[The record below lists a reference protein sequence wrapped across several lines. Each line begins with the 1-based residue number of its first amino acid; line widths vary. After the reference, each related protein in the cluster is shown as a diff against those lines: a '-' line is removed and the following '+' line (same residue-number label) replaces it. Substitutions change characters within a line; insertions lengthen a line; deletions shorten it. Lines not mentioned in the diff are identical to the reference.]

1 MAGQGASNPVNIF
14 EYARNWSQKVPW
26 GQPQNWANRLR
37 RPRAPVEFHK
47 NSEQDELI
55 LTDILAMCLA
65 PENHAKFNFRV
76 RWFAEIARYALGY
89 VTQEEEDEYE
99 RSRQFVATRV
109 AWRQNDYGKIAT
121 GLNYMLRHDRSLDR
135 LMDNRA
141 MIELMPLI
149 TEGTARMP
157 SPFRIYPN
165 AFFAIVHSDEKQRF
179 HLVIRLDKNV
189 WHNTGHQYDMPFS
202 MRLGVNQGHTG
213 LSYNISPEKLNH
225 RLTSVAARCLG
236 HVVHV
241 TRKENWASVERYG
254 LMRDH
259 QSWNRRS
266 RGEGRDYVHF
276 MYSNPQTSPYIPLG
290 PGTVVP
296 RNYEQPLYVKLNV
309 IRWLQAGRPLYFSNN
324 GVVLA
329 HYDVEPTYLDISA
342 SEPRPQD
349 APEPAKELRSP
360 LPAEKMVE
368 KVKREKEQQDNL
380 RSLFNRLLKDKK
392 YALEVIRRIDD
403 NEPGMEQIKRH
414 MSLWLDELTI
424 SAIARFFSSD
434 NDPTREYNRSRLRSR
449 QVMPEGHYQMPPG
462 WSLIPPKEI
471 DDRDPWSIL
480 GYNAPTLVINGDGA
494 TTRSLF
500 MVHPLVLSKDQAN
513 LVKADEEVIR
523 FDRIWKDITSRGS
536 TARTSG
542 GPQGDEEDDS
552 AHAAEREMTWFIQN
566 VNNLVLN
573 PWMVYDIGMVSLH
586 DRTGTRVLQSTGEDV
601 ILVRDWDRLTRHQRE
616 YFCRRYKLLR
626 PSVYGTEEDPKT
638 YAPSFEP
645 GISQWMELAQ
655 TGYQQFFFIRAWE
668 NGRRWAEILTDH
680 GIQSIELSSFL
691 DMCRDP
697 KLLGWNFGIPEP
709 QWDNFGNTVE
719 EAFNNPLFA
728 KLHYRFKQEEEI
740 GRVMHLVSERVC
752 DFFIKVLPKWVLD
765 HSILWEEFMILDP
778 DTNLPAYKTSEAA
791 LQAEVNP
798 EKYHTHFAMN
808 FKKFRFSARVVW
820 YLIDRDRNHLESF
833 LHNSN
838 SRFVQHACYQL
849 REYVQARVAVS
860 DPLYEMIKKEEFER
874 QYNSKFLEAISCSR
888 VVVEPV
894 SSGTYEPS
902 SKLNLKV
909 LQNILKGVYK
919 IQKNEELAR
928 EREEEEEQAA
938 QNISNL
944 LADDM
949 ELDFDDDDV
958 PVWRSIVN
966 KYREGDQV
974 LQREAVKITHL
985 FKDKKNNEKATEVF
999 SSERTDFHETSEPLP
1014 RTMGENL
1021 VEDLLTKNV
1030 AERAFEAGEEVPPYT
1045 RVSTIAGG
1053 IYTGSMMLTK
1063 DEDME
1068 EEAPEEDPAVE
1079 PEKDEEMFDENA
1091 GTFPSEGPKME
1102 VDQEEAKEES
1112 TPHFLSREIGEDSAA
1127 SYLPSGEKD
1136 ANLED
1141 TSGQR
1146 KSKKSRLNKIPDP
1159 HFHEEVQ
1166 DDATLEEKKKAVKKI
1181 REVREDD
1188 GEKKLEAEIQESFPS
1203 EVVVDK
1209 DPVDANNTYELH
1221 TSPLR
1226 LLGELTGDPGIG
1238 FYQLCFRETH
1248 ARLLNHVCFRKG
1260 EISHPHYQ
1268 SRINEDDFVQSIRS
1282 VCPVPPPDCYEH
1294 DSEHDLKRFF
1304 INDDRISYLDGKY
1317 KVDPK
1322 SFERA
1327 EHARE
1332 ELEDTKKEL
1341 KKELE
1346 SYGPNGPSW
1355 DFVTFYEELC
1365 RRFLKGRIE
1374 EQYGTNL
1381 LASSESLTFLS
1392 WNYGNMVRG
1401 QKYTTPRFLQGLD
1414 SAMRPRK
1421 QSAMSLQYEQFEN
1434 NLFFNMLFF
1443 LRARVV
1449 ILQEAHLLVP
1459 AKEFI
1464 EQKNWTVCFNDWE
1477 NLAVMARLAPGGYVK
1492 IIAGHDQDL
1501 GHCEQRDV
1509 TWAIYEICFGKTR
1522 PRQEFKDADFEF
1534 DDYGPEDQRVPL
1546 TRANMHTIRVCN
1558 YHVDT
1563 HRAVDAHLLTGEQTA
1578 LMLYECFVYE
1588 VDIISG
1594 DANSLAYRM
1603 SGYKR
1608 QPMANYYYSTMQHW
1622 IRRFSE
1628 ARVKADPGIK
1638 APIPRTFYSSTSLVL
1653 KQCEDYFD
1661 KLWEDYSTV
1670 EKEEYQGSQLGDTC
1684 LSTIVEWGH
1693 SMSEEEYE
1701 NSTVSTK
1708 EFICNFSENFAMI
1721 DTEVMCSRPTD
1732 EDSHG
1737 PMFISLRPASSS
1749 SGDRRQYRMGA
1760 TLHEAKLRRK
1770 ERQKENKRKGRPP
1783 TSDQAAS
1790 STAAA

>member
-1 MAGQGASNPVNIF
+1 MAGQGASSRPPLNLF
-14 EYARNWSQKVPW
+14 EYAQNWSCKVPW
-26 GQPQNWANRLR
+26 GKSENWANRLR
-37 RPRAPVEFHK
+37 RPRTLVEFQR
-47 NSEQDELI
+47 NSEHDDLI
-55 LTDILAMCLA
+55 LADILAMCLT
-65 PENHAKFNFRV
+65 PGNRDSFDFRV
-76 RWFAEIARYALGY
+76 RWFSDIARCALGY
-89 VTQEEEDEYE
+89 VTQEEEDDYE
-99 RSRQFVATRV
+99 KRRQFVATRV
-109 AWRQNDYGKIAT
+109 QWKHNEFGQISA

-135 LMDNRA
+135 LMDSRA

-149 TEGTARMP
+149 IEGTARMP
-157 SPFRIYPN
+157 SPFGIHPFS
-165 AFFAIVHSDEKQRF
+165 FFAILHSDEKQRF

-189 WHNTGHQYDMPFS
+189 WHNAGNQYDMPFS

-213 LSYNISPEKLNH
+213 LMQNISPEKLNH
-225 RLTSVAARCLG
+225 RLTSVEARCLG
-236 HVVHV
+236 HVFHV
-241 TRKENWASVERYG
+241 TKRENWASIERYG
-254 LMRDH
+254 LMRDP
-259 QSWNRRS
+259 QSWNRRN

-296 RNYEQPLYVKLNV
+296 RDYGQPLYVKLDV

-329 HYDVEPTYLDISA
+329 HCDVEPTYLDICVD
-342 SEPRPQD
+342 EPRPED
-349 APEPAKELRSP
+349 APEPAKELINS
-360 LPAEKMVE
+360 LPAEKIME
-368 KVKREKEQQDNL
+368 KINREKEQQDRL
-380 RSLFNRLLKDKK
+380 RSLFTRLSQDPAFAHETL
-392 YALEVIRRIDD
+392 RRI
-403 NEPGMEQIKRH
+403 NAFEPGVEQARRH
-414 MSLWLDELTI
+414 MLLWLDELTYD
-424 SAIARFFSSD
+424 AIVRFFSSD
-434 NDPTREYNRSRLRSR
+434 NDPRREYNRSRLRSR

-480 GYNAPTLVINGDGA
+480 GYSTPRLIVDGDGV
-494 TTRSLF
+494 TSRSLF
-500 MVHPLVLSKDQAN
+500 TVHPLVLSKDQQN

-523 FDRIWKDITSRGS
+523 FDHLWRDITSRRP
-536 TARTSG
+536 TARTSEE
-542 GPQGDEEDDS
+542 PQQDEEDDS
-552 AHAAEREMTWFIQN
+552 AHVAEREMTWFIQN

-573 PWMVYDIGMVSLH
+573 PWMIYDIGMVSLH
-586 DRTGTRVLQSTGEDV
+586 DRVGTRVLQSTGEDV

-680 GIQSIELSSFL
+680 GLGSLELSSFL

-740 GRVMHLVSERVC
+740 GRVMHLLSELVC
-752 DFFIKVLPKWVLD
+752 DFFIKVLPKWVLK

-778 DTNLPAYKTSEAA
+778 HTNLPVYKTSEAA
-791 LQAEVNP
+791 LYAETNP

-808 FKKFRFSARVVW
+808 FKKFRFSARIVW

-849 REYVQARVAVS
+849 RDYVQARVAVS

-888 VVVEPV
+888 VVVEPA

-909 LQNILKGVYK
+909 LQDILKGIFK
-919 IQKNEELAR
+919 IQKDEELAK
-928 EREEEEEQAA
+928 ERDEEEEQAA
-938 QNISNL
+938 QNISYL

-966 KYREGDQV
+966 KYRGGDQV
-974 LQREAVKITHL
+974 LQGEAVKITHL
-985 FKDKKNNEKATEVF
+985 FRDQKDNEKATETF
-999 SSERTDFHETSEPLP
+999 SSERTDFYETSGPLP
-1014 RTMGENL
+1014 RTEGENL
-1021 VEDLLTKNV
+1021 VEDLLTKDV
-1030 AERAFEAGEEVPPYT
+1030 AEQ
-1045 RVSTIAGG
+1045 
-1053 IYTGSMMLTK
+1053 
-1063 DEDME
+1063 
-1068 EEAPEEDPAVE
+1068 
-1079 PEKDEEMFDENA
+1079 
-1091 GTFPSEGPKME
+1091 FPSEEPKME

-1112 TPHFLSREIGEDSAA
+1112 TPHFLSREKGEDSTA
-1127 SYLPSGEKD
+1127 SHLPSGEMD
-1136 ANLED
+1136 VNLDD
-1141 TSGQR
+1141 TSGHR

-1159 HFHEEVQ
+1159 QVHEEVQ
-1166 DDATLEEKKKAVKKI
+1166 DDATMEEKKEAVEKI
-1181 REVREDD
+1181 KEVREDD
-1188 GEKKLEAEIQESFPS
+1188 EEKKLEAEIQESFPS
-1203 EVVVDK
+1203 EVVVEK
-1209 DPVDANNTYELH
+1209 DTTKADNTYELH
-1221 TSPLR
+1221 TSPLK

-1238 FYQLCFRETH
+1238 FYQLRFRETH

-1268 SRINEDDFVQSIRS
+1268 ARIDENDFARSIRN
-1282 VCPVPPPDCYEH
+1282 VCPVPPPVCYEH
-1294 DSEHDLKRFF
+1294 ERRHDLKRFF
-1304 INDDRISYLDGKY
+1304 INDDRIIYLDGRY
-1317 KVDPK
+1317 QVDPK
-1322 SFERA
+1322 ALERA
-1327 EHARE
+1327 GHARG

-1341 KKELE
+1341 KNELE
-1346 SYGPNGPSW
+1346 SYGPKGPSW

-1374 EQYGTNL
+1374 EPYGTNL

-1414 SAMRPRK
+1414 GAMKPRK

-1443 LRARVV
+1443 LRAHVV

-1477 NLAVMARLAPGGYVK
+1477 NLAVMARLSPGGYVK
-1492 IIAGHDQDL
+1492 IIAGHDQEL

-1509 TWAIYEICFGKTR
+1509 TWAIYEICFGETR
-1522 PRQEFKDADFEF
+1522 PRQDFKDADFEF
-1534 DDYGPEDQRVPL
+1534 DDYGPEDKRVPL

-1563 HRAVDAHLLTGEQTA
+1563 HRAVDAHLLTGDQTA

-1628 ARVKADPGIK
+1628 ARVQADPGIK
-1638 APIPRTFYSSTSLVL
+1638 APIPRTFYSSTSQVL
-1653 KQCEDYFD
+1653 KKCEDYFD
-1661 KLWEDYSTV
+1661 KLWEEYSTV
-1670 EKEEYQGSQLGDTC
+1670 EKEEYQGSRLGDTC

-1708 EFICNFSENFAMI
+1708 EFICNFSENFAII

-1737 PMFISLRPASSS
+1737 PMFISLRPASLS
-1749 SGDRRQYRMGA
+1749 SGDRRQYRTAA
-1760 TLHEAKLRRK
+1760 TLQEANVRRK
-1770 ERQKENKRKGRPP
+1770 ERQKQNRKKGRPP
-1783 TSDQAAS
+1783 TSDQATS
-1790 STAAA
+1790 SFAAA

>member
-1 MAGQGASNPVNIF
+1 MVNIF

-26 GQPQNWANRLR
+26 GQPQNWATRLR
-37 RPRAPVEFHK
+37 RPRAPVEFQR

-65 PENHAKFNFRV
+65 PENHDKFNFRV

-135 LMDNRA
+135 LMDSRA

-165 AFFAIVHSDEKQRF
+165 SFFAILHSDEKQRF

-189 WHNTGHQYDMPFS
+189 WHNTGNQYDMPFS

-213 LSYNISPEKLNH
+213 LMQNISPEKLNH
-225 RLTSVAARCLG
+225 RLTSVEARCLG
-236 HVVHV
+236 HVFHV
-241 TRKENWASVERYG
+241 TRRENWASIERYG
-254 LMRDH
+254 LMRDP
-259 QSWNRRS
+259 QSWNRRN

-276 MYSNPQTSPYIPLG
+276 MYSNPQTLPYIPLG

-296 RNYEQPLYVKLNV
+296 RDYGQPLYVKLDV

-329 HYDVEPTYLDISA
+329 HCDVEPTYLDICVD
-342 SEPRPQD
+342 EPRPED
-349 APEPAKELRSP
+349 APEPAKELINS
-360 LPAEKMVE
+360 LPAEKIME
-368 KVKREKEQQDNL
+368 KINREKEQQDRL
-380 RSLFNRLLKDKK
+380 RSLFTRLSQDPAFAHETL
-392 YALEVIRRIDD
+392 RRI
-403 NEPGMEQIKRH
+403 NAFEPGVEQARRH
-414 MSLWLDELTI
+414 MLLWLDELTYD
-424 SAIARFFSSD
+424 AIVRFFSSD
-434 NDPTREYNRSRLRSR
+434 NDPRREYNRSRLRSR

-480 GYNAPTLVINGDGA
+480 GYSTPKLIVDGDGV
-494 TTRSLF
+494 TSRSLF
-500 MVHPLVLSKDQAN
+500 MVHPLVLSKDQQN

-523 FDRIWKDITSRGS
+523 FDHLWRDITSRRP
-536 TARTSG
+536 TARTSEE
-542 GPQGDEEDDS
+542 PQQDEEDDS
-552 AHAAEREMTWFIQN
+552 AHVAEREMTWFIQN

-573 PWMVYDIGMVSLH
+573 PWMIYDIGMVSLH
-586 DRTGTRVLQSTGEDV
+586 DRVGTRVLQSTGEDV

-680 GIQSIELSSFL
+680 GISSVELSSFL

-709 QWDNFGNTVE
+709 QWENFGNTVE

-740 GRVMHLVSERVC
+740 GRVMHLVSELVC

-778 DTNLPAYKTSEAA
+778 HTKLPVYKTSEAA
-791 LQAEVNP
+791 LQAERNP

-808 FKKFRFSARVVW
+808 FKKFRFSARIVW

-849 REYVQARVAVS
+849 RDYVQARVAVS

-909 LQNILKGVYK
+909 LQDILKGIFK
-919 IQKNEELAR
+919 IQKDEELAK
-928 EREEEEEQAA
+928 ERDEEEEQAA
-938 QNISNL
+938 QNISYL

-958 PVWRSIVN
+958 PVWRSIVD
-966 KYREGDQV
+966 KYRGGDQV
-974 LQREAVKITHL
+974 LQGEAVKITHL
-985 FKDKKNNEKATEVF
+985 FRDQKDNEKATETF
-999 SSERTDFHETSEPLP
+999 SSERTDFYETSGPLP
-1014 RTMGENL
+1014 RTKGENL
-1021 VEDLLTKNV
+1021 VEDLLTKDV
-1030 AERAFEAGEEVPPYT
+1030 T
-1045 RVSTIAGG
+1045 
-1053 IYTGSMMLTK
+1053 
-1063 DEDME
+1063 
-1068 EEAPEEDPAVE
+1068 EEDPAVKPGKE
-1079 PEKDEEMFDENA
+1079 QEILNKDA
-1091 GTFPSEGPKME
+1091 GVFPSEESKME

-1112 TPHFLSREIGEDSAA
+1112 TPHFLSREKGEDSTA
-1127 SYLPSGEKD
+1127 SHLPSGEMD
-1136 ANLED
+1136 ANLDD
-1141 TSGQR
+1141 TSGHR

-1166 DDATLEEKKKAVKKI
+1166 DDATMEEKKEAVEKI
-1181 REVREDD
+1181 KEVREDD
-1188 GEKKLEAEIQESFPS
+1188 EEKKLEAEIQESFPS
-1203 EVVVDK
+1203 EVVVEK
-1209 DPVDANNTYELH
+1209 DTTKADNTYELH
-1221 TSPLR
+1221 TSPLK

-1238 FYQLCFRETH
+1238 FYQLRFRETH

-1268 SRINEDDFVQSIRS
+1268 SRINENDFVRSIQN
-1282 VCPVPPPDCYEH
+1282 VCPVPPPICYEH
-1294 DSEHDLKRFF
+1294 ERGHDLKRFF
-1304 INDDRISYLDGKY
+1304 INDDRIIYLDGRY
-1317 KVDPK
+1317 QVDPRAL
-1322 SFERA
+1322 ERA
-1327 EHARE
+1327 GHARE

-1346 SYGPNGPSW
+1346 SYGPKGPSW

-1374 EQYGTNL
+1374 EPYGTNL

-1421 QSAMSLQYEQFEN
+1421 QSAMSLQNEQFEN

-1443 LRARVV
+1443 LRAHVV

-1492 IIAGHDQDL
+1492 IIAGHDQEL

-1509 TWAIYEICFGKTR
+1509 TWAIYEICFGETR
-1522 PRQEFKDADFEF
+1522 PRQDFKDADFEF
-1534 DDYGPEDQRVPL
+1534 DDYGPEDKRVPL

-1628 ARVKADPGIK
+1628 ARVQADPGIK
-1638 APIPRTFYSSTSLVL
+1638 APIPRTFYSSTSQVL
-1653 KQCEDYFD
+1653 KKCEDYFD
-1661 KLWEDYSTV
+1661 KLWEEYSTV
-1670 EKEEYQGSQLGDTC
+1670 EKEEYQGSRLGDTC

-1737 PMFISLRPASSS
+1737 PMFISLRPASLS
-1749 SGDRRQYRMGA
+1749 SGDRRQYRTAA
-1760 TLHEAKLRRK
+1760 TLQEANVRRK
-1770 ERQKENKRKGRPP
+1770 ERQKQNRKKGRPP
-1783 TSDQAAS
+1783 TSDQATS
-1790 STAAA
+1790 SFAAA

>member
-1 MAGQGASNPVNIF
+1 MTGQGASNMVNIF

-37 RPRAPVEFHK
+37 RPRTPVEFHR

-65 PENHAKFNFRV
+65 PENHDKFNFRV

-135 LMDNRA
+135 LMDSRA

-165 AFFAIVHSDEKQRF
+165 SFFAILHSDEKQRF

-189 WHNTGHQYDMPFS
+189 WYNTGNQYDMPFS

-213 LSYNISPEKLNH
+213 LMQNISPEKLNH
-225 RLTSVAARCLG
+225 RLTSIEARCLG
-236 HVVHV
+236 HVFHV
-241 TRKENWASVERYG
+241 TRRENWASIERYG
-254 LMRDH
+254 LMRDP
-259 QSWNRRS
+259 QSWNRRN

-276 MYSNPQTSPYIPLG
+276 MYSNPQTLPYIPLG

-296 RNYEQPLYVKLNV
+296 RDYGQPLYVKLDV

-329 HYDVEPTYLDISA
+329 HCDVEPTYLDICVD
-342 SEPRPQD
+342 EPRPED
-349 APEPAKELRSP
+349 APEPAKELINS
-360 LPAEKMVE
+360 LPAEKIME
-368 KVKREKEQQDNL
+368 KINREKEQQDRL
-380 RSLFNRLLKDKK
+380 RSLFTRLSQDPAFAHETL
-392 YALEVIRRIDD
+392 RRI
-403 NEPGMEQIKRH
+403 NAFEPGVGQARRH
-414 MSLWLDELTI
+414 MLLWLDELTYD
-424 SAIARFFSSD
+424 AIVRFFSSD
-434 NDPTREYNRSRLRSR
+434 NDPRREYNRSRLRSR

-480 GYNAPTLVINGDGA
+480 GYSTPKLIVDGDGV
-494 TTRSLF
+494 TSRSLF
-500 MVHPLVLSKDQAN
+500 MVHPLVLSKDQQN

-523 FDRIWKDITSRGS
+523 FDHLWRDITSRRP
-536 TARTSG
+536 TARTSEE
-542 GPQGDEEDDS
+542 PQQDEEDDS
-552 AHAAEREMTWFIQN
+552 AHVAEREMTWFIQN

-573 PWMVYDIGMVSLH
+573 PWMIYDIGMVSLH
-586 DRTGTRVLQSTGEDV
+586 DRVGTRVLQSTGEDV

-638 YAPSFEP
+638 YAPNFEP

-680 GIQSIELSSFL
+680 GIASVELSSFL

-719 EAFNNPLFA
+719 EAFNSPLFA

-740 GRVMHLVSERVC
+740 GRVMHLLSELVC
-752 DFFIKVLPKWVLD
+752 DFFIKVLPKWVLN
-765 HSILWEEFMILDP
+765 HPILWEDFMILDP
-778 DTNLPAYKTSEAA
+778 HTKLPVYKTSEAA
-791 LQAEVNP
+791 LQAERNP

-808 FKKFRFSARVVW
+808 FKKFRFSARIVW

-909 LQNILKGVYK
+909 LQDILKGIFK
-919 IQKNEELAR
+919 IQKDEELAK
-928 EREEEEEQAA
+928 ERDEEEEQAA
-938 QNISNL
+938 QNISYL

-958 PVWRSIVN
+958 PVWRSIVD
-966 KYREGDQV
+966 KYRGGDQV
-974 LQREAVKITHL
+974 LQGEAVKITHL
-985 FKDKKNNEKATEVF
+985 FRDQKDNEKATEAF
-999 SSERTDFHETSEPLP
+999 SSERTDFYETSGPLP
-1014 RTMGENL
+1014 RTEGENL
-1021 VEDLLTKNV
+1021 VEDLLTKDV
-1030 AERAFEAGEEVPPYT
+1030 A
-1045 RVSTIAGG
+1045 
-1053 IYTGSMMLTK
+1053 
-1063 DEDME
+1063 
-1068 EEAPEEDPAVE
+1068 EEDPAVE
-1079 PEKDEEMFDENA
+1079 PGKEQEIFNKDA
-1091 GTFPSEGPKME
+1091 GVFPSEEPKME

-1112 TPHFLSREIGEDSAA
+1112 TPHFLSREKGEDSIA
-1127 SYLPSGEKD
+1127 SHLPSGEMD
-1136 ANLED
+1136 ASLDD
-1141 TSGQR
+1141 TSGQQ

-1166 DDATLEEKKKAVKKI
+1166 DDATMEEKKEAVEKI
-1181 REVREDD
+1181 KEVREDD

-1203 EVVVDK
+1203 EVVVEK
-1209 DPVDANNTYELH
+1209 DTTKADNTYELH
-1221 TSPLR
+1221 TSPLK

-1238 FYQLCFRETH
+1238 FYQLRFRETH

-1268 SRINEDDFVQSIRS
+1268 SRINENDFVRSIRN
-1282 VCPVPPPDCYEH
+1282 VCPVPPPVCYEH
-1294 DSEHDLKRFF
+1294 ERGHDLRRFF
-1304 INDDRISYLDGKY
+1304 INDDRIIYLDGRY
-1317 KVDPK
+1317 QVDPRAL
-1322 SFERA
+1322 ERA
-1327 EHARE
+1327 GHARE

-1346 SYGPNGPSW
+1346 SYGPKGPSW

-1374 EQYGTNL
+1374 EPYGTNL

-1414 SAMRPRK
+1414 GAMKPRK
-1421 QSAMSLQYEQFEN
+1421 QSAMSLQNEQFEN

-1443 LRARVV
+1443 LRAHVV

-1492 IIAGHDQDL
+1492 IIAGHDQEL

-1509 TWAIYEICFGKTR
+1509 TWAIYEICFGETR
-1522 PRQEFKDADFEF
+1522 PRQDFKDADFEF
-1534 DDYGPEDQRVPL
+1534 DDYGPEDKRVPL

-1638 APIPRTFYSSTSLVL
+1638 APIPRTFYSSTSQVL
-1653 KQCEDYFD
+1653 KNCEDYFD
-1661 KLWEDYSTV
+1661 KLWEEYSTV
-1670 EKEEYQGSQLGDTC
+1670 EKEEYQGSRLGDTC

-1693 SMSEEEYE
+1693 SMSVEEYE

-1737 PMFISLRPASSS
+1737 PMFISLRPASLS

-1760 TLHEAKLRRK
+1760 TLQEANVRRK
-1770 ERQKENKRKGRPP
+1770 ERQKQNRKKGRPP
-1783 TSDQAAS
+1783 TSDQATS
-1790 STAAA
+1790 SFAAA

>member
-1 MAGQGASNPVNIF
+1 MDFVSTEMAGQGASNPVNIF

-225 RLTSVAARCLG
+225 RLTSVEARCLG
-236 HVVHV
+236 HVFHV
-241 TRKENWASVERYG
+241 TRKENWASIERYG
-254 LMRDH
+254 LMRDP
-259 QSWNRRS
+259 QSWNRRN

-276 MYSNPQTSPYIPLG
+276 MYSNPQTLPYIPLG

-296 RNYEQPLYVKLNV
+296 RDYNQPLYVKLDV
-309 IRWLQAGRPLYFSNN
+309 IRWLQAGLPLYFSNN

-329 HYDVEPTYLDISA
+329 HCDVEPTYLDICVD
-342 SEPRPQD
+342 EPRPED
-349 APEPAKELRSP
+349 APEPAKELINP
-360 LPAEKMVE
+360 LPAEKIME
-368 KVKREKEQQDNL
+368 KINREKEQQDRL
-380 RSLFNRLLKDKK
+380 RALFTRLSIDKPYARELLK
-392 YALEVIRRIDD
+392 RIHAD
-403 NEPGMEQIKRH
+403 EPETRQAKRH
-414 MSLWLDELTI
+414 MSLWLDEL
-424 SAIARFFSSD
+424 SLGAIARFVSYD
-434 NDPTREYNRSRLRSR
+434 NHPARENNRSRLRSR

-480 GYNAPTLVINGDGA
+480 GYNAPTLIINGDGA

-523 FDRIWKDITSRGS
+523 FDHIWKDITSRGS

-552 AHAAEREMTWFIQN
+552 AHVAEREMTWFIQN

-586 DRTGTRVLQSTGEDV
+586 DRIGTRVLQSTGEDV

-740 GRVMHLVSERVC
+740 GRVMHLVSELVC

-985 FKDKKNNEKATEVF
+985 FKDKKDNEKATEVF

-1030 AERAFEAGEEVPPYT
+1030 AEQAFEAGEEVPPYT

-1053 IYTGSMMLTK
+1053 IYTGSLMLTK

-1068 EEAPEEDPAVE
+1068 EEVPEEDPAVE

-1146 KSKKSRLNKIPDP
+1146 KSKRSRLNKIPDP

-1209 DPVDANNTYELH
+1209 DPVDADNTYELH

-1226 LLGELTGDPGIG
+1226 LLGELT
-1238 FYQLCFRETH
+1238 E
-1248 ARLLNHVCFRKG
+1248 
-1260 EISHPHYQ
+1260 
-1268 SRINEDDFVQSIRS
+1268 VQ
-1282 VCPVPPPDCYEH
+1282 V
-1294 DSEHDLKRFF
+1294 LAF
-1304 INDDRISYLDGKY
+1304 INYASGK
-1317 KVDPK
+1317 
-1322 SFERA
+1322 
-1327 EHARE
+1327 
-1332 ELEDTKKEL
+1332 
-1341 KKELE
+1341 
-1346 SYGPNGPSW
+1346 
-1355 DFVTFYEELC
+1355 
-1365 RRFLKGRIE
+1365 
-1374 EQYGTNL
+1374 
-1381 LASSESLTFLS
+1381 LT
-1392 WNYGNMVRG
+1392 
-1401 QKYTTPRFLQGLD
+1401 
-1414 SAMRPRK
+1414 
-1421 QSAMSLQYEQFEN
+1421 
-1434 NLFFNMLFF
+1434 
-1443 LRARVV
+1443 
-1449 ILQEAHLLVP
+1449 
-1459 AKEFI
+1459 
-1464 EQKNWTVCFNDWE
+1464 
-1477 NLAVMARLAPGGYVK
+1477 
-1492 IIAGHDQDL
+1492 QD
-1501 GHCEQRDV
+1501 C
-1509 TWAIYEICFGKTR
+1509 
-1522 PRQEFKDADFEF
+1522 
-1534 DDYGPEDQRVPL
+1534 
-1546 TRANMHTIRVCN
+1546 
-1558 YHVDT
+1558 
-1563 HRAVDAHLLTGEQTA
+1563 
-1578 LMLYECFVYE
+1578 
-1588 VDIISG
+1588 
-1594 DANSLAYRM
+1594 
-1603 SGYKR
+1603 
-1608 QPMANYYYSTMQHW
+1608 
-1622 IRRFSE
+1622 
-1628 ARVKADPGIK
+1628 
-1638 APIPRTFYSSTSLVL
+1638 
-1653 KQCEDYFD
+1653 
-1661 KLWEDYSTV
+1661 
-1670 EKEEYQGSQLGDTC
+1670 
-1684 LSTIVEWGH
+1684 
-1693 SMSEEEYE
+1693 
-1701 NSTVSTK
+1701 
-1708 EFICNFSENFAMI
+1708 
-1721 DTEVMCSRPTD
+1721 
-1732 EDSHG
+1732 
-1737 PMFISLRPASSS
+1737 
-1749 SGDRRQYRMGA
+1749 
-1760 TLHEAKLRRK
+1760 
-1770 ERQKENKRKGRPP
+1770 
-1783 TSDQAAS
+1783 
-1790 STAAA
+1790 

>member
-1 MAGQGASNPVNIF
+1 MVNIF

-37 RPRAPVEFHK
+37 RPRAPVEFQR

-65 PENHAKFNFRV
+65 PENHDKFNFRV
-76 RWFAEIARYALGY
+76 RWFAEVARYALGY

-135 LMDNRA
+135 LMDSRA

-165 AFFAIVHSDEKQRF
+165 SFFAIVHSDEKQRF

-189 WHNTGHQYDMPFS
+189 WHNTGNQYDMPFS

-213 LSYNISPEKLNH
+213 LMQNISPEKLNH
-225 RLTSVAARCLG
+225 RLTSVEARCLG
-236 HVVHV
+236 HVFHV
-241 TRKENWASVERYG
+241 TRRENWASIERYG
-254 LMRDH
+254 LMRDP
-259 QSWNRRS
+259 QSWNRRN

-276 MYSNPQTSPYIPLG
+276 MYSNPQTLPYIPLG

-296 RNYEQPLYVKLNV
+296 RDYGQPLYVKLDV

-329 HYDVEPTYLDISA
+329 HCDVEPTYLDICVD
-342 SEPRPQD
+342 EPRPED
-349 APEPAKELRSP
+349 APEPAKELINS
-360 LPAEKMVE
+360 LPAEKIME
-368 KVKREKEQQDNL
+368 KINREKEQQDRL
-380 RSLFNRLLKDKK
+380 RSLFTRLSQDPAFVHETL
-392 YALEVIRRIDD
+392 RRI
-403 NEPGMEQIKRH
+403 NAFEPGVEQARRH
-414 MSLWLDELTI
+414 MLLWLDELTYD
-424 SAIARFFSSD
+424 AIVRFFSSD
-434 NDPTREYNRSRLRSR
+434 NDPRREYNRSRLRSR

-480 GYNAPTLVINGDGA
+480 GYSTPKLIVDGDGV

-500 MVHPLVLSKDQAN
+500 MVHPLVLSKDQQN

-523 FDRIWKDITSRGS
+523 FDHLWRDITSRRP
-536 TARTSG
+536 TARTSEE
-542 GPQGDEEDDS
+542 PQQEEEDDS
-552 AHAAEREMTWFIQN
+552 AHVAEREMTWFIQN

-573 PWMVYDIGMVSLH
+573 PWMIYDIGMVSLH
-586 DRTGTRVLQSTGEDV
+586 DRVGTRVLQSTGEDV

-626 PSVYGTEEDPKT
+626 PSVYGTEENPKT

-680 GIQSIELSSFL
+680 GIASVELSSFL

-719 EAFNNPLFA
+719 EAFNSPLFA

-740 GRVMHLVSERVC
+740 GRVMHLLSELVC
-752 DFFIKVLPKWVLD
+752 DFFIKVLPKWVLN
-765 HSILWEEFMILDP
+765 HSILWEDFMILDP
-778 DTNLPAYKTSEAA
+778 HTKLPVYKTSEAA
-791 LQAEVNP
+791 LQAERNP

-808 FKKFRFSARVVW
+808 FKKFRFSARIVW

-849 REYVQARVAVS
+849 RDYVQARVAVS

-909 LQNILKGVYK
+909 LQDILKGIFK
-919 IQKNEELAR
+919 IQKDEELAK
-928 EREEEEEQAA
+928 ERDEEEEQAA
-938 QNISNL
+938 QNISYL

-958 PVWRSIVN
+958 PVWRSIVD
-966 KYREGDQV
+966 KYRGGDQV
-974 LQREAVKITHL
+974 LQGEAVKITHL
-985 FKDKKNNEKATEVF
+985 FRDQKDNEKATETF
-999 SSERTDFHETSEPLP
+999 SSERTDFYETSRPLP
-1014 RTMGENL
+1014 RTKGENF
-1021 VEDLLTKNV
+1021 VEDLLTKDV
-1030 AERAFEAGEEVPPYT
+1030 T
-1045 RVSTIAGG
+1045 
-1053 IYTGSMMLTK
+1053 
-1063 DEDME
+1063 
-1068 EEAPEEDPAVE
+1068 EEDPAVKPGKE
-1079 PEKDEEMFDENA
+1079 QEILNKDA
-1091 GTFPSEGPKME
+1091 GVFPSEESRME

-1112 TPHFLSREIGEDSAA
+1112 TPHFLSREKGEDSTA
-1127 SYLPSGEKD
+1127 SHLPSGEMD
-1136 ANLED
+1136 ANLDD
-1141 TSGQR
+1141 TSGHR

-1166 DDATLEEKKKAVKKI
+1166 DDATMEEKKEAVEKI
-1181 REVREDD
+1181 KEVREDD
-1188 GEKKLEAEIQESFPS
+1188 EEKKLEAEIQESFPS
-1203 EVVVDK
+1203 EVVVEK
-1209 DPVDANNTYELH
+1209 DTTKADNTYELH
-1221 TSPLR
+1221 TSPLK

-1238 FYQLCFRETH
+1238 FYQLRFRETH

-1268 SRINEDDFVQSIRS
+1268 SRINENDFVRSIRN
-1282 VCPVPPPDCYEH
+1282 VCPVPPPVCYEH
-1294 DSEHDLKRFF
+1294 ERGHDLRRFF
-1304 INDDRISYLDGKY
+1304 INDDRIIYLDGRY
-1317 KVDPK
+1317 QVDPRAL
-1322 SFERA
+1322 ERA
-1327 EHARE
+1327 GHARE

-1346 SYGPNGPSW
+1346 LYGPKGPSW

-1374 EQYGTNL
+1374 EPYGTNL

-1414 SAMRPRK
+1414 GAMKPRK
-1421 QSAMSLQYEQFEN
+1421 QSAMSLQNEQFEN

-1443 LRARVV
+1443 LRAHVV

-1492 IIAGHDQDL
+1492 IIAGHDQEL

-1509 TWAIYEICFGKTR
+1509 TWAIYEICFGETR
-1522 PRQEFKDADFEF
+1522 PRQDFKDADFEF
-1534 DDYGPEDQRVPL
+1534 DDYGPEDKRVPL

-1558 YHVDT
+1558 YHVDA

-1628 ARVKADPGIK
+1628 ARVQADPGIK
-1638 APIPRTFYSSTSLVL
+1638 APIPRTFYSSTSQVL
-1653 KQCEDYFD
+1653 KKCEDYFD
-1661 KLWEDYSTV
+1661 KLWEEYSTV
-1670 EKEEYQGSQLGDTC
+1670 EKEEYQGSRLGDTC

-1737 PMFISLRPASSS
+1737 PMFISLRPASLS
-1749 SGDRRQYRMGA
+1749 SGDRRQYRTAA
-1760 TLHEAKLRRK
+1760 TLQEANVRRK
-1770 ERQKENKRKGRPP
+1770 ERQKQNRKKGRPP
-1783 TSDQAAS
+1783 TSGQAAS
-1790 STAAA
+1790 TSAAA

>member
-1 MAGQGASNPVNIF
+1 MDFVSTEMAGQGASNPVNIF

-165 AFFAIVHSDEKQRF
+165 AFFAIAHSDEKQRF

-225 RLTSVAARCLG
+225 RLTSVEARCLG
-236 HVVHV
+236 HVFHV

-254 LMRDH
+254 LMRDP
-259 QSWNRRS
+259 QSWNRRN
-266 RGEGRDYVHF
+266 RGEGRDYVHL
-276 MYSNPQTSPYIPLG
+276 MYSNPQTLPYIPLG

-296 RNYEQPLYVKLNV
+296 RDYNQPLYVKLDV
-309 IRWLQAGRPLYFSNN
+309 IRWLQAGLPLYFSNN

-329 HYDVEPTYLDISA
+329 HCDVEPTYLDICVD
-342 SEPRPQD
+342 EPRPED
-349 APEPAKELRSP
+349 APEPAKELINP
-360 LPAEKMVE
+360 LPAEKIME
-368 KVKREKEQQDNL
+368 KINREKEQQGRL
-380 RSLFNRLLKDKK
+380 RALFTSLSIDKPYARELLK
-392 YALEVIRRIDD
+392 RIHAD
-403 NEPGMEQIKRH
+403 EPETRQAKRL
-414 MSLWLDELTI
+414 SLG
-424 SAIARFFSSD
+424 AIARFVSYD
-434 NDPTREYNRSRLRSR
+434 NHPARENNRSRLRSR

-471 DDRDPWSIL
+471 DDRDPWSSL
-480 GYNAPTLVINGDGA
+480 GYNAPTLIINGDGA

-523 FDRIWKDITSRGS
+523 FDHIWKDITSRGS

-552 AHAAEREMTWFIQN
+552 AHVAEREMTWFIQN

-586 DRTGTRVLQSTGEDV
+586 DHIGTRVLQSTGEDV

-680 GIQSIELSSFL
+680 GIQPIELSSFL

-740 GRVMHLVSERVC
+740 GRVMHLVSELVC

-849 REYVQARVAVS
+849 REYVQARVTVS

-985 FKDKKNNEKATEVF
+985 FKDKKGNEKATEVF

-1079 PEKDEEMFDENA
+1079 TEKDEEMFDENA
-1091 GTFPSEGPKME
+1091 GTFPSE
-1102 VDQEEAKEES
+1102 
-1112 TPHFLSREIGEDSAA
+1112 
-1127 SYLPSGEKD
+1127 
-1136 ANLED
+1136 
-1141 TSGQR
+1141 
-1146 KSKKSRLNKIPDP
+1146 
-1159 HFHEEVQ
+1159 
-1166 DDATLEEKKKAVKKI
+1166 
-1181 REVREDD
+1181 
-1188 GEKKLEAEIQESFPS
+1188 
-1203 EVVVDK
+1203 
-1209 DPVDANNTYELH
+1209 
-1221 TSPLR
+1221 
-1226 LLGELTGDPGIG
+1226 
-1238 FYQLCFRETH
+1238 
-1248 ARLLNHVCFRKG
+1248 
-1260 EISHPHYQ
+1260 
-1268 SRINEDDFVQSIRS
+1268 
-1282 VCPVPPPDCYEH
+1282 
-1294 DSEHDLKRFF
+1294 
-1304 INDDRISYLDGKY
+1304 
-1317 KVDPK
+1317 
-1322 SFERA
+1322 
-1327 EHARE
+1327 
-1332 ELEDTKKEL
+1332 
-1341 KKELE
+1341 
-1346 SYGPNGPSW
+1346 
-1355 DFVTFYEELC
+1355 
-1365 RRFLKGRIE
+1365 
-1374 EQYGTNL
+1374 
-1381 LASSESLTFLS
+1381 
-1392 WNYGNMVRG
+1392 
-1401 QKYTTPRFLQGLD
+1401 
-1414 SAMRPRK
+1414 
-1421 QSAMSLQYEQFEN
+1421 
-1434 NLFFNMLFF
+1434 
-1443 LRARVV
+1443 
-1449 ILQEAHLLVP
+1449 
-1459 AKEFI
+1459 
-1464 EQKNWTVCFNDWE
+1464 
-1477 NLAVMARLAPGGYVK
+1477 
-1492 IIAGHDQDL
+1492 
-1501 GHCEQRDV
+1501 
-1509 TWAIYEICFGKTR
+1509 
-1522 PRQEFKDADFEF
+1522 
-1534 DDYGPEDQRVPL
+1534 DQRWKL
-1546 TRANMHTIRVCN
+1546 TRRKPRRSQHHTFC
-1558 YHVDT
+1558 
-1563 HRAVDAHLLTGEQTA
+1563 Q
-1578 LMLYECFVYE
+1578 
-1588 VDIISG
+1588 
-1594 DANSLAYRM
+1594 
-1603 SGYKR
+1603 
-1608 QPMANYYYSTMQHW
+1608 
-1622 IRRFSE
+1622 
-1628 ARVKADPGIK
+1628 
-1638 APIPRTFYSSTSLVL
+1638 
-1653 KQCEDYFD
+1653 
-1661 KLWEDYSTV
+1661 
-1670 EKEEYQGSQLGDTC
+1670 
-1684 LSTIVEWGH
+1684 
-1693 SMSEEEYE
+1693 
-1701 NSTVSTK
+1701 
-1708 EFICNFSENFAMI
+1708 
-1721 DTEVMCSRPTD
+1721 
-1732 EDSHG
+1732 
-1737 PMFISLRPASSS
+1737 
-1749 SGDRRQYRMGA
+1749 
-1760 TLHEAKLRRK
+1760 
-1770 ERQKENKRKGRPP
+1770 ER
-1783 TSDQAAS
+1783 
-1790 STAAA
+1790 

>member
-1 MAGQGASNPVNIF
+1 MVNIF

-26 GQPQNWANRLR
+26 GQPQNWATRLR
-37 RPRAPVEFHK
+37 RPRAPVEFQR

-65 PENHAKFNFRV
+65 PENHDKFNFRV
-76 RWFAEIARYALGY
+76 RWFAEVARYALGY

-135 LMDNRA
+135 LMDSRA

-165 AFFAIVHSDEKQRF
+165 SFFAIVHSDEKQRF

-189 WHNTGHQYDMPFS
+189 WYNTGNQYDMPFS

-213 LSYNISPEKLNH
+213 LMQNISPEKLNH
-225 RLTSVAARCLG
+225 RLTSIEARCLG
-236 HVVHV
+236 HVFHV
-241 TRKENWASVERYG
+241 TRRENWASIERYG
-254 LMRDH
+254 LMRDP
-259 QSWNRRS
+259 QSWNRRN

-276 MYSNPQTSPYIPLG
+276 MYSNPQTLPYIPLG

-296 RNYEQPLYVKLNV
+296 RDYGQPLYVKLDV

-329 HYDVEPTYLDISA
+329 HCDVEPTYLDICVD
-342 SEPRPQD
+342 EPRPED
-349 APEPAKELRSP
+349 APEPAKELINS
-360 LPAEKMVE
+360 LPAEKIME
-368 KVKREKEQQDNL
+368 KINREKEQQDRL
-380 RSLFNRLLKDKK
+380 RSLFTRLSQDPAFAHETL
-392 YALEVIRRIDD
+392 RRI
-403 NEPGMEQIKRH
+403 NAFEPGVEQARRH
-414 MSLWLDELTI
+414 MLLWLDELTYD
-424 SAIARFFSSD
+424 AIVRFFSSD
-434 NDPTREYNRSRLRSR
+434 NDPRREYNRSRLRSR

-480 GYNAPTLVINGDGA
+480 GYSTPRLIVDGDGV

-500 MVHPLVLSKDQAN
+500 MVHPLVLSKDQQN

-523 FDRIWKDITSRGS
+523 FDHLWRDITSRRP
-536 TARTSG
+536 TARTSEE
-542 GPQGDEEDDS
+542 PQQEEEDDS
-552 AHAAEREMTWFIQN
+552 AHVAEREMTWFIQN

-573 PWMVYDIGMVSLH
+573 PWMIYDIGMVSLH
-586 DRTGTRVLQSTGEDV
+586 DRVGTRVLQSTGEDV
-601 ILVRDWDRLTRHQRE
+601 ILVRDWDRLTRHQRDF
-616 YFCRRYKLLR
+616 FCRRYKLLR
-626 PSVYGTEEDPKT
+626 PSVYGTEENPKT

-680 GIQSIELSSFL
+680 GISSVELSSFL

-740 GRVMHLVSERVC
+740 GRVMHLLSELVC
-752 DFFIKVLPKWVLD
+752 DFFIKVLPKWVLN
-765 HSILWEEFMILDP
+765 HSILWEDFMILDP
-778 DTNLPAYKTSEAA
+778 HTKLPVYKTSEAA
-791 LQAEVNP
+791 LQAERNP

-808 FKKFRFSARVVW
+808 FKKFRFSARIVW

-849 REYVQARVAVS
+849 RDYVQARVAVS

-909 LQNILKGVYK
+909 LQDILKGIFK
-919 IQKNEELAR
+919 IQKDEELAK
-928 EREEEEEQAA
+928 ERDEEEEEQAA
-938 QNISNL
+938 QNISYL

-958 PVWRSIVN
+958 PVWRSIVD
-966 KYREGDQV
+966 KYRGGDQV
-974 LQREAVKITHL
+974 LQGEAVKITHL
-985 FKDKKNNEKATEVF
+985 FRDQKDNEKATETF
-999 SSERTDFHETSEPLP
+999 SSERTDFYETSGPLP
-1014 RTMGENL
+1014 RTEGENL
-1021 VEDLLTKNV
+1021 VEDLLTKDV
-1030 AERAFEAGEEVPPYT
+1030 AEQ
-1045 RVSTIAGG
+1045 
-1053 IYTGSMMLTK
+1053 
-1063 DEDME
+1063 
-1068 EEAPEEDPAVE
+1068 
-1079 PEKDEEMFDENA
+1079 
-1091 GTFPSEGPKME
+1091 FPSEEPKME

-1112 TPHFLSREIGEDSAA
+1112 TPHFLSREKGEDSTA
-1127 SYLPSGEKD
+1127 SHLPSGEMD
-1136 ANLED
+1136 ANLDD
-1141 TSGQR
+1141 TSGHR

-1166 DDATLEEKKKAVKKI
+1166 DEATMEEKTEAVEKI
-1181 REVREDD
+1181 KEVREDD
-1188 GEKKLEAEIQESFPS
+1188 EEKKLEAEIQESFPS
-1203 EVVVDK
+1203 EVVVEK
-1209 DPVDANNTYELH
+1209 DTTKADNTYELH
-1221 TSPLR
+1221 TSPLK

-1238 FYQLCFRETH
+1238 FYQLRFRETH

-1268 SRINEDDFVQSIRS
+1268 SRINENDFVRSIRN
-1282 VCPVPPPDCYEH
+1282 VCPVPPPVCYEH
-1294 DSEHDLKRFF
+1294 ERGHDLKRFF
-1304 INDDRISYLDGKY
+1304 INDDRIIYLDGRY
-1317 KVDPK
+1317 QVDPK
-1322 SFERA
+1322 ALERA
-1327 EHARE
+1327 GHARE

-1341 KKELE
+1341 KNELE
-1346 SYGPNGPSW
+1346 AYGPKGPSW

-1374 EQYGTNL
+1374 EPYGTNL

-1414 SAMRPRK
+1414 GAMKPRK
-1421 QSAMSLQYEQFEN
+1421 QSAMSLQNEQFEN

-1443 LRARVV
+1443 LRAHVV

-1492 IIAGHDQDL
+1492 IIAGHDQEL

-1509 TWAIYEICFGKTR
+1509 TWAIYEICFGETR
-1522 PRQEFKDADFEF
+1522 PRQDFKDADFEF
-1534 DDYGPEDQRVPL
+1534 DDYGPEDKRVPL

-1622 IRRFSE
+1622 IRRLSE
-1628 ARVKADPGIK
+1628 ARVQADPGIK
-1638 APIPRTFYSSTSLVL
+1638 APIPRTFYSSTSQVL
-1653 KQCEDYFD
+1653 KKCEDYFD
-1661 KLWEDYSTV
+1661 KLWEEYSTV
-1670 EKEEYQGSQLGDTC
+1670 EREEYQGSRLGDTC

-1737 PMFISLRPASSS
+1737 PMFISLRPASLS
-1749 SGDRRQYRMGA
+1749 SGDRRQYRTAA
-1760 TLHEAKLRRK
+1760 TLQEANVRRK
-1770 ERQKENKRKGRPP
+1770 ERQKQNRKKGRPP
-1783 TSDQAAS
+1783 TSDQATS
-1790 STAAA
+1790 SFAAA

>member
-1 MAGQGASNPVNIF
+1 MVNIF

-37 RPRAPVEFHK
+37 RPRTPVEFHR

-65 PENHAKFNFRV
+65 PENHDKFNFRV

-135 LMDNRA
+135 LMDSRA

-165 AFFAIVHSDEKQRF
+165 SFFAILHSDEKQRF

-189 WHNTGHQYDMPFS
+189 WHNTGNQYDMPFS

-213 LSYNISPEKLNH
+213 LMQNISPEKLNH
-225 RLTSVAARCLG
+225 RLTSVEARCLG
-236 HVVHV
+236 HVFHV
-241 TRKENWASVERYG
+241 TRRENWASIERYG
-254 LMRDH
+254 LMRDP
-259 QSWNRRS
+259 QSWNRRN

-276 MYSNPQTSPYIPLG
+276 MYSNPQTLPYIPLG

-296 RNYEQPLYVKLNV
+296 RDYGQPLYVKLDV

-329 HYDVEPTYLDISA
+329 HCDVEPTYLDICVD
-342 SEPRPQD
+342 EPRPED
-349 APEPAKELRSP
+349 APEPAKELINS
-360 LPAEKMVE
+360 LPAEKIME
-368 KVKREKEQQDNL
+368 KINREKEQQDRL
-380 RSLFNRLLKDKK
+380 RSLFTRLSQDPAFAHETL
-392 YALEVIRRIDD
+392 RRI
-403 NEPGMEQIKRH
+403 NAFEPGVEQARRH
-414 MSLWLDELTI
+414 MLLWLDELTYD
-424 SAIARFFSSD
+424 AIVRFFSSD
-434 NDPTREYNRSRLRSR
+434 NDPRREYNRSRLRSR

-480 GYNAPTLVINGDGA
+480 GYSTPKLIVDGDGV
-494 TTRSLF
+494 TSRSLF
-500 MVHPLVLSKDQAN
+500 MVHPLVLSKDQQN

-523 FDRIWKDITSRGS
+523 FDHLWRDITSRRP
-536 TARTSG
+536 TARTSEE
-542 GPQGDEEDDS
+542 PQQDEEDDS
-552 AHAAEREMTWFIQN
+552 AHVAEREMTWFIQN

-573 PWMVYDIGMVSLH
+573 PWMIYDIGMVSLH
-586 DRTGTRVLQSTGEDV
+586 DRVGTRVLQSTGEDV

-680 GIQSIELSSFL
+680 GIASVELSSFL

-740 GRVMHLVSERVC
+740 GRVMHLLSELVC
-752 DFFIKVLPKWVLD
+752 DFFIKVLPKWVLN
-765 HSILWEEFMILDP
+765 HSILWEDFMILDP
-778 DTNLPAYKTSEAA
+778 HTKLPVYKTSEAA
-791 LQAEVNP
+791 LQAERNP

-808 FKKFRFSARVVW
+808 FKKFRFSARIVW

-849 REYVQARVAVS
+849 RDYVQARVAVS

-909 LQNILKGVYK
+909 LQDILKGIFK
-919 IQKNEELAR
+919 IQKDEELAK
-928 EREEEEEQAA
+928 ERDEEEEQAA
-938 QNISNL
+938 QNISYL

-958 PVWRSIVN
+958 PVWRSIVD
-966 KYREGDQV
+966 KYRGGDQV
-974 LQREAVKITHL
+974 LQGEAVKITHL
-985 FKDKKNNEKATEVF
+985 FRDQKDNEKATETF
-999 SSERTDFHETSEPLP
+999 SSERTDFYETSGPLP
-1014 RTMGENL
+1014 RTKGENL
-1021 VEDLLTKNV
+1021 VEDLLTKDV
-1030 AERAFEAGEEVPPYT
+1030 A
-1045 RVSTIAGG
+1045 
-1053 IYTGSMMLTK
+1053 
-1063 DEDME
+1063 
-1068 EEAPEEDPAVE
+1068 EEDPAVE
-1079 PEKDEEMFDENA
+1079 PGKEQEIFNKDA
-1091 GTFPSEGPKME
+1091 GVFPSEEPKME

-1112 TPHFLSREIGEDSAA
+1112 TPHFLSREKGEDSTA
-1127 SYLPSGEKD
+1127 SHLPSGEMD
-1136 ANLED
+1136 ANLDD
-1141 TSGQR
+1141 TSGQQ

-1166 DDATLEEKKKAVKKI
+1166 DDATMEEKKEAVEKI
-1181 REVREDD
+1181 KEVREDD
-1188 GEKKLEAEIQESFPS
+1188 EEKKLEAEIQESFPS
-1203 EVVVDK
+1203 EVVVEK
-1209 DPVDANNTYELH
+1209 DTTKADNTYELH
-1221 TSPLR
+1221 TSPLK

-1238 FYQLCFRETH
+1238 FYQLRFRETH

-1268 SRINEDDFVQSIRS
+1268 SRINENDFVRSIRN
-1282 VCPVPPPDCYEH
+1282 VCPVPPPVCYEH
-1294 DSEHDLKRFF
+1294 ERGHDLKRFF
-1304 INDDRISYLDGKY
+1304 INDDRIIYLDGRY
-1317 KVDPK
+1317 QVDPRAL
-1322 SFERA
+1322 ERA
-1327 EHARE
+1327 GHARE

-1346 SYGPNGPSW
+1346 SYGPKGPSW

-1374 EQYGTNL
+1374 EPYGTNL

-1414 SAMRPRK
+1414 GAMKPRK
-1421 QSAMSLQYEQFEN
+1421 QSAMSLQNEQFEN

-1443 LRARVV
+1443 LRAHVV

-1509 TWAIYEICFGKTR
+1509 TWAIYEICFGETR
-1522 PRQEFKDADFEF
+1522 PRQDFKDADFEF
-1534 DDYGPEDQRVPL
+1534 DDYGPEDKRVPL

-1638 APIPRTFYSSTSLVL
+1638 APIPRTFYSSTSQVL
-1653 KQCEDYFD
+1653 KKCEDYFD
-1661 KLWEDYSTV
+1661 KLWEEYSTV
-1670 EKEEYQGSQLGDTC
+1670 EKEEYQGSRLGDTC

-1693 SMSEEEYE
+1693 SMSVEEYE

-1737 PMFISLRPASSS
+1737 PMFISLRPASLS

-1760 TLHEAKLRRK
+1760 TLQEANVRRK
-1770 ERQKENKRKGRPP
+1770 ERQKQNRKKGRPP

-1790 STAAA
+1790 SSAAA

>member
-1 MAGQGASNPVNIF
+1 MTGQGASNMVNIF

-37 RPRAPVEFHK
+37 RPRTPVEFHR

-65 PENHAKFNFRV
+65 PENHDKFNFRV

-135 LMDNRA
+135 LMDSRA

-165 AFFAIVHSDEKQRF
+165 SFFAILHSDEKQRF

-189 WHNTGHQYDMPFS
+189 WYNTGNQYDMPFS

-213 LSYNISPEKLNH
+213 LMQNISPEKLNH
-225 RLTSVAARCLG
+225 RLTSVEARCLG
-236 HVVHV
+236 HVFHV
-241 TRKENWASVERYG
+241 TRRENWASIERYG
-254 LMRDH
+254 LMRDP
-259 QSWNRRS
+259 QGWNRRN

-276 MYSNPQTSPYIPLG
+276 MYSNPQTLPYIPLG

-296 RNYEQPLYVKLNV
+296 RDYGQPLYVKLDV

-329 HYDVEPTYLDISA
+329 HCDVEPTYLDICVD
-342 SEPRPQD
+342 EPRPED
-349 APEPAKELRSP
+349 APEPAKELINS
-360 LPAEKMVE
+360 LPAEKIME
-368 KVKREKEQQDNL
+368 KINREKEQQDRL
-380 RSLFNRLLKDKK
+380 RSLFTRLSQDPAFAHETL
-392 YALEVIRRIDD
+392 RRI
-403 NEPGMEQIKRH
+403 NAFEPGVEQARRH
-414 MSLWLDELTI
+414 MLLWLDELTYD
-424 SAIARFFSSD
+424 AIVRFFSSD
-434 NDPTREYNRSRLRSR
+434 NDPRREYNRSRLRSR

-480 GYNAPTLVINGDGA
+480 GYSTPKLIVDGDGV
-494 TTRSLF
+494 TSRSLF
-500 MVHPLVLSKDQAN
+500 MVHPLVLSKDQQN

-523 FDRIWKDITSRGS
+523 FDHLWRDITSRRP
-536 TARTSG
+536 TARTSEE
-542 GPQGDEEDDS
+542 PQQDEEDDS
-552 AHAAEREMTWFIQN
+552 AHVAEREMTWFIQN

-573 PWMVYDIGMVSLH
+573 PWMIYDIGMVSLH
-586 DRTGTRVLQSTGEDV
+586 DRVGTRVLQSTGEDV

-680 GIQSIELSSFL
+680 GLGSLELSSFL

-719 EAFNNPLFA
+719 EAFNSPLFA

-740 GRVMHLVSERVC
+740 GRVMHLLSELVC
-752 DFFIKVLPKWVLD
+752 DFFIKVLPKWVLN
-765 HSILWEEFMILDP
+765 HSILWEDFMILDP
-778 DTNLPAYKTSEAA
+778 HTKLPVYKTSEAA
-791 LQAEVNP
+791 LQAERNP

-808 FKKFRFSARVVW
+808 FKKFRFSARIVW

-849 REYVQARVAVS
+849 RDYVQARVAVS

-909 LQNILKGVYK
+909 LQDILKGIFK
-919 IQKNEELAR
+919 IQKDEELAK
-928 EREEEEEQAA
+928 ERDEEEEQAA
-938 QNISNL
+938 QNISYL

-958 PVWRSIVN
+958 PVWRSIVD
-966 KYREGDQV
+966 KYRGGDQL
-974 LQREAVKITHL
+974 LQGEAVKITHL
-985 FKDKKNNEKATEVF
+985 FRDQKDNEKATETF
-999 SSERTDFHETSEPLP
+999 SSERTDFYETSGPLP
-1014 RTMGENL
+1014 RTKGENL
-1021 VEDLLTKNV
+1021 VEDLLTKDV
-1030 AERAFEAGEEVPPYT
+1030 A
-1045 RVSTIAGG
+1045 
-1053 IYTGSMMLTK
+1053 
-1063 DEDME
+1063 
-1068 EEAPEEDPAVE
+1068 EEDPAVE
-1079 PEKDEEMFDENA
+1079 PGKEQEIFNKDA
-1091 GTFPSEGPKME
+1091 GVFPSEEPKME

-1112 TPHFLSREIGEDSAA
+1112 TPHFLSREKGEDSTA
-1127 SYLPSGEKD
+1127 SHLPSGEMD
-1136 ANLED
+1136 ANLDD
-1141 TSGQR
+1141 TSGHR

-1159 HFHEEVQ
+1159 HFQEEVQ
-1166 DDATLEEKKKAVKKI
+1166 DDATMEEKKEAVEKI
-1181 REVREDD
+1181 KEVREDD
-1188 GEKKLEAEIQESFPS
+1188 EEKKLEAEIQESFPS
-1203 EVVVDK
+1203 EVVVEK
-1209 DPVDANNTYELH
+1209 DTTKVDNTYELH
-1221 TSPLR
+1221 TSPLK

-1268 SRINEDDFVQSIRS
+1268 SRINENDFVRSIRN

-1294 DSEHDLKRFF
+1294 ERGHDLKRFF
-1304 INDDRISYLDGKY
+1304 INDDRIIYLDGRY
-1317 KVDPK
+1317 QVDPK
-1322 SFERA
+1322 ALERA
-1327 EHARE
+1327 DHARE
-1332 ELEDTKKEL
+1332 ELKDTKKEL

-1346 SYGPNGPSW
+1346 SYGPKGPSW

-1374 EQYGTNL
+1374 EPYGTNL

-1414 SAMRPRK
+1414 GAMKPRK
-1421 QSAMSLQYEQFEN
+1421 QSAMSLQNEQFEH

-1443 LRARVV
+1443 LRAHVV

-1464 EQKNWTVCFNDWE
+1464 EQKTWTVCFNDWE

-1509 TWAIYEICFGKTR
+1509 TWAIYEICFGETR
-1522 PRQEFKDADFEF
+1522 PRQDFKDADFEF
-1534 DDYGPEDQRVPL
+1534 DDYGPEDKRVPL

-1638 APIPRTFYSSTSLVL
+1638 APIPRTFYSSTSQVL
-1653 KQCEDYFD
+1653 KKCEVYFD
-1661 KLWEDYSTV
+1661 KLWEEYSTI

-1693 SMSEEEYE
+1693 SMSVEEYE

-1737 PMFISLRPASSS
+1737 PMFISLRPASLS

-1760 TLHEAKLRRK
+1760 TLQEANVRRK
-1770 ERQKENKRKGRPP
+1770 ERQKQNRKKGRPP

-1790 STAAA
+1790 SSAAA

>member
-157 SPFRIYPN
+157 SPFSIYPN

-225 RLTSVAARCLG
+225 RLTSVEARCLG
-236 HVVHV
+236 HVFHV
-241 TRKENWASVERYG
+241 TRKENWASIERYG
-254 LMRDH
+254 LMRDP
-259 QSWNRRS
+259 QSWNRRN

-276 MYSNPQTSPYIPLG
+276 MYSNPQTSLYIPLG

-296 RNYEQPLYVKLNV
+296 RDYGQPLYVKLNV
-309 IRWLQAGRPLYFSNN
+309 ILWLRAGRPLYFSNN
-324 GVVLA
+324 GVVLT
-329 HYDVEPTYLDISA
+329 HCDVEPKYLDIGVD
-342 SEPRPQD
+342 EPQPQD
-349 APEPAKELRSP
+349 APDPAKELRNPKSAEEMME
-360 LPAEKMVE
+360 LINSEKMQQERVRALFTRLSID
-368 KVKREKEQQDNL
+368 KPYARE
-380 RSLFNRLLKDKK
+380 LL
-392 YALEVIRRIDD
+392 RRIHAD
-403 NEPGMEQIKRH
+403 EPETKQAKRH
-414 MSLWLDELTI
+414 MLLWLDDLHLG
-424 SAIARFFSSD
+424 AIASFVSYE
-434 NDPTREYNRSRLRSR
+434 NHPEREYNRSRLRSR
-449 QVMPEGHYQMPPG
+449 QVMSEGHYPQG
-462 WSLIPPKEI
+462 WSLITPKEI

-480 GYNAPTLVINGDGA
+480 GYSAPTLIVNGDGV
-494 TTRSLF
+494 TSRSLF
-500 MVHPLVLSKDQAN
+500 MVHPLVLSKDQAK

-523 FDRIWKDITSRGS
+523 FDHLWKDITSKGS

-542 GPQGDEEDDS
+542 EPQQDEEDDS
-552 AHAAEREMTWFIQN
+552 ARVAEREMTWFIQN

-586 DRTGTRVLQSTGEDV
+586 DRIGTRVLQSTGEDV

-740 GRVMHLVSERVC
+740 GRVMHLVSELVC

-919 IQKNEELAR
+919 IQKNEELTR

-985 FKDKKNNEKATEVF
+985 FKDKKDNEKATEVF

-1014 RTMGENL
+1014 RTEGENL
-1021 VEDLLTKNV
+1021 VEDLLAKNV
-1030 AERAFEAGEEVPPYT
+1030 AEQAFEAGEEVPPYT
-1045 RVSTIAGG
+1045 RVSTIAGE
-1053 IYTGSMMLTK
+1053 IYTGSLMLTK

-1068 EEAPEEDPAVE
+1068 EEVPEEDPAVE
-1079 PEKDEEMFDENA
+1079 TEKDEEMFDENA

-1102 VDQEEAKEES
+1102 VDQEETKEES

-1248 ARLLNHVCFRKG
+1248 ARLLNHVCLRKG

-1268 SRINEDDFVQSIRS
+1268 SRINEDDFVRSIRN

-1317 KVDPK
+1317 HVDPK
-1322 SFERA
+1322 AFEKA

-1346 SYGPNGPSW
+1346 SYGPNGPNW

-1443 LRARVV
+1443 LRAHVV

-1464 EQKNWTVCFNDWE
+1464 EQKSWTVCFNDWE

-1546 TRANMHTIRVCN
+1546 TRADMHTIRVCN

-1638 APIPRTFYSSTSLVL
+1638 APIPRTFYSSSSQVL
-1653 KQCEDYFD
+1653 KQCEDYFV
-1661 KLWEDYSTV
+1661 KLWEEYSTE
-1670 EKEEYQGSQLGDTC
+1670 EKEEYQGSKLGDTC
-1684 LSTIVEWGH
+1684 MSTIVEWGH

-1770 ERQKENKRKGRPP
+1770 EKQKENKRKGRPP

>member
-1 MAGQGASNPVNIF
+1 M
-14 EYARNWSQKVPW
+14 
-26 GQPQNWANRLR
+26 
-37 RPRAPVEFHK
+37 
-47 NSEQDELI
+47 
-55 LTDILAMCLA
+55 
-65 PENHAKFNFRV
+65 
-76 RWFAEIARYALGY
+76 
-89 VTQEEEDEYE
+89 
-99 RSRQFVATRV
+99 ATRV

-135 LMDNRA
+135 LMDSRA

-165 AFFAIVHSDEKQRF
+165 SFFAIVHSDEKQRF

-189 WHNTGHQYDMPFS
+189 WRNTGNQYDMPFS

-213 LSYNISPEKLNH
+213 LMQNISPEKLNH
-225 RLTSVAARCLG
+225 RLTSVEARCLG
-236 HVVHV
+236 HVFHV
-241 TRKENWASVERYG
+241 TRRENWASIERYG
-254 LMRDH
+254 LMRDP
-259 QSWNRRS
+259 QSWNRRN

-276 MYSNPQTSPYIPLG
+276 MYSNPQTLPYIPLG

-296 RNYEQPLYVKLNV
+296 RDYGQPLYVKLDV

-329 HYDVEPTYLDISA
+329 HCDVEPTYLDICVD
-342 SEPRPQD
+342 EPRPED
-349 APEPAKELRSP
+349 APEPAKELINS
-360 LPAEKMVE
+360 LPAEKIME
-368 KVKREKEQQDNL
+368 KINREKEQQDRL
-380 RSLFNRLLKDKK
+380 RSLFTRLSQDPAFAHETL
-392 YALEVIRRIDD
+392 RRI
-403 NEPGMEQIKRH
+403 NAFEPGVEQARRH
-414 MSLWLDELTI
+414 MLLWLDELTYD
-424 SAIARFFSSD
+424 AIVRFFSSD
-434 NDPTREYNRSRLRSR
+434 NDPRREYNRSRLRSR

-480 GYNAPTLVINGDGA
+480 GYSTPKLIVDGDGV
-494 TTRSLF
+494 TSRSLF
-500 MVHPLVLSKDQAN
+500 MVHPLVLSKDQQN

-523 FDRIWKDITSRGS
+523 FDHLWRDITSRRP
-536 TARTSG
+536 TARTSEE
-542 GPQGDEEDDS
+542 PQQDEEDDS
-552 AHAAEREMTWFIQN
+552 AHVAEREMTWFIQN

-573 PWMVYDIGMVSLH
+573 PWMIYDIGMVSLH
-586 DRTGTRVLQSTGEDV
+586 DRVGTRVLQSTGEDV

-680 GIQSIELSSFL
+680 GISSVELSSFL

-719 EAFNNPLFA
+719 EAFNSPLFA

-740 GRVMHLVSERVC
+740 GRVMHLLSELVC
-752 DFFIKVLPKWVLD
+752 DFFIKVLPKWVLN
-765 HSILWEEFMILDP
+765 HSILWEDFMILDP
-778 DTNLPAYKTSEAA
+778 HTKLPVYKTSEAA
-791 LQAEVNP
+791 LQAERNP

-808 FKKFRFSARVVW
+808 FKKFRFSARIVW

-849 REYVQARVAVS
+849 RDYVQARVAVS

-909 LQNILKGVYK
+909 LQDILKGIFK
-919 IQKNEELAR
+919 IQKDEELAK
-928 EREEEEEQAA
+928 ERDEEEEQAA
-938 QNISNL
+938 QNISYL

-958 PVWRSIVN
+958 PVWRSIVD
-966 KYREGDQV
+966 KYRRGDQV
-974 LQREAVKITHL
+974 LQGEAVKITHL
-985 FKDKKNNEKATEVF
+985 FRDQKDNEKATETF
-999 SSERTDFHETSEPLP
+999 SSERTDFYETSGPLP
-1014 RTMGENL
+1014 RTKGENL
-1021 VEDLLTKNV
+1021 VEDLLTKDV
-1030 AERAFEAGEEVPPYT
+1030 A
-1045 RVSTIAGG
+1045 
-1053 IYTGSMMLTK
+1053 
-1063 DEDME
+1063 
-1068 EEAPEEDPAVE
+1068 EEDPAVE
-1079 PEKDEEMFDENA
+1079 PGKEQEILNKDA
-1091 GTFPSEGPKME
+1091 GVFPSEESRME

-1112 TPHFLSREIGEDSAA
+1112 TPHFLSREKGEDSTA
-1127 SYLPSGEKD
+1127 SHLPSGEMD
-1136 ANLED
+1136 ANLDD
-1141 TSGQR
+1141 TSGHR

-1166 DDATLEEKKKAVKKI
+1166 DDATMEEKKEAVEKI
-1181 REVREDD
+1181 KEVREDD
-1188 GEKKLEAEIQESFPS
+1188 EEKKLEAEIQESFPS
-1203 EVVVDK
+1203 EVVVEK
-1209 DPVDANNTYELH
+1209 DTTKADNTYELH
-1221 TSPLR
+1221 TSPLK

-1238 FYQLCFRETH
+1238 FYQLRFRETH

-1268 SRINEDDFVQSIRS
+1268 SRINENDFVRSIRN
-1282 VCPVPPPDCYEH
+1282 VCPVPPPVCYEH
-1294 DSEHDLKRFF
+1294 ERGHDLRRFF
-1304 INDDRISYLDGKY
+1304 INDDRIIYLDGRY
-1317 KVDPK
+1317 QVDPRAL
-1322 SFERA
+1322 ERA
-1327 EHARE
+1327 GHARE
-1332 ELEDTKKEL
+1332 ELEETKKEL

-1346 SYGPNGPSW
+1346 SYGPKGPSW

-1374 EQYGTNL
+1374 EPYGTNL

-1414 SAMRPRK
+1414 GAMKPRK
-1421 QSAMSLQYEQFEN
+1421 QSAMSLQNEQFEN

-1443 LRARVV
+1443 LRAHVV

-1492 IIAGHDQDL
+1492 IIAGHDQEL

-1509 TWAIYEICFGKTR
+1509 TWAIYEICFRETR
-1522 PRQEFKDADFEF
+1522 PRQDFKDADFEF
-1534 DDYGPEDQRVPL
+1534 DDYGPEDKRVPL

-1628 ARVKADPGIK
+1628 ARVQADPGIK
-1638 APIPRTFYSSTSLVL
+1638 APIPRTFYSSTSQVL
-1653 KQCEDYFD
+1653 KKCEDYFD
-1661 KLWEDYSTV
+1661 KLWEEYSTV
-1670 EKEEYQGSQLGDTC
+1670 EKEEYQGSRLGDTC

-1693 SMSEEEYE
+1693 SMSVEEYE

-1737 PMFISLRPASSS
+1737 PMFISLRPASLS
-1749 SGDRRQYRMGA
+1749 SGDRRQYRTAA
-1760 TLHEAKLRRK
+1760 TLQEANVRRK
-1770 ERQKENKRKGRPP
+1770 ERQKQNRKKGRPP
-1783 TSDQAAS
+1783 TSGQAAS
-1790 STAAA
+1790 TSAAA

>member
-1 MAGQGASNPVNIF
+1 
-14 EYARNWSQKVPW
+14 
-26 GQPQNWANRLR
+26 
-37 RPRAPVEFHK
+37 
-47 NSEQDELI
+47 
-55 LTDILAMCLA
+55 
-65 PENHAKFNFRV
+65 
-76 RWFAEIARYALGY
+76 
-89 VTQEEEDEYE
+89 
-99 RSRQFVATRV
+99 
-109 AWRQNDYGKIAT
+109 
-121 GLNYMLRHDRSLDR
+121 
-135 LMDNRA
+135 
-141 MIELMPLI
+141 
-149 TEGTARMP
+149 
-157 SPFRIYPN
+157 
-165 AFFAIVHSDEKQRF
+165 
-179 HLVIRLDKNV
+179 
-189 WHNTGHQYDMPFS
+189 
-202 MRLGVNQGHTG
+202 
-213 LSYNISPEKLNH
+213 
-225 RLTSVAARCLG
+225 
-236 HVVHV
+236 
-241 TRKENWASVERYG
+241 
-254 LMRDH
+254 
-259 QSWNRRS
+259 
-266 RGEGRDYVHF
+266 
-276 MYSNPQTSPYIPLG
+276 
-290 PGTVVP
+290 
-296 RNYEQPLYVKLNV
+296 
-309 IRWLQAGRPLYFSNN
+309 
-324 GVVLA
+324 
-329 HYDVEPTYLDISA
+329 
-342 SEPRPQD
+342 
-349 APEPAKELRSP
+349 
-360 LPAEKMVE
+360 
-368 KVKREKEQQDNL
+368 
-380 RSLFNRLLKDKK
+380 
-392 YALEVIRRIDD
+392 
-403 NEPGMEQIKRH
+403 
-414 MSLWLDELTI
+414 
-424 SAIARFFSSD
+424 
-434 NDPTREYNRSRLRSR
+434 
-449 QVMPEGHYQMPPG
+449 
-462 WSLIPPKEI
+462 
-471 DDRDPWSIL
+471 
-480 GYNAPTLVINGDGA
+480 
-494 TTRSLF
+494 
-500 MVHPLVLSKDQAN
+500 
-513 LVKADEEVIR
+513 
-523 FDRIWKDITSRGS
+523 
-536 TARTSG
+536 
-542 GPQGDEEDDS
+542 
-552 AHAAEREMTWFIQN
+552 
-566 VNNLVLN
+566 
-573 PWMVYDIGMVSLH
+573 
-586 DRTGTRVLQSTGEDV
+586 
-601 ILVRDWDRLTRHQRE
+601 
-616 YFCRRYKLLR
+616 
-626 PSVYGTEEDPKT
+626 
-638 YAPSFEP
+638 
-645 GISQWMELAQ
+645 
-655 TGYQQFFFIRAWE
+655 
-668 NGRRWAEILTDH
+668 
-680 GIQSIELSSFL
+680 
-691 DMCRDP
+691 
-697 KLLGWNFGIPEP
+697 
-709 QWDNFGNTVE
+709 
-719 EAFNNPLFA
+719 
-728 KLHYRFKQEEEI
+728 
-740 GRVMHLVSERVC
+740 MHLVSELVC

-791 LQAEVNP
+791 LQAERNP

-808 FKKFRFSARVVW
+808 FKKFRFSARIVW

-909 LQNILKGVYK
+909 LQDILKGIFK
-919 IQKNEELAR
+919 IQKDEELAK
-928 EREEEEEQAA
+928 ERDEEEEQAA
-938 QNISNL
+938 QNISYL

-958 PVWRSIVN
+958 PVWRSIVD
-966 KYREGDQV
+966 KYRGGDQV
-974 LQREAVKITHL
+974 LQGEAVKITHL
-985 FKDKKNNEKATEVF
+985 FRDQKDNEKATEAF
-999 SSERTDFHETSEPLP
+999 SSERTDFYETSGPLP
-1014 RTMGENL
+1014 RTEGENL
-1021 VEDLLTKNV
+1021 VEDLLTKDV
-1030 AERAFEAGEEVPPYT
+1030 AEQAFEAGEEVPPYT
-1045 RVSTIAGG
+1045 RVSTIAGEV
-1053 IYTGSMMLTK
+1053 YTGSMTLLE
-1063 DEDME
+1063 DENME
-1068 EEAPEEDPAVE
+1068 EEVPEEDPAVE
-1079 PEKDEEMFDENA
+1079 PGKEEEIFDEDA
-1091 GTFPSEGPKME
+1091 GVFPSEEPKME

-1112 TPHFLSREIGEDSAA
+1112 TPHFLSREIGEDSTA
-1127 SYLPSGEKD
+1127 SHLPSGEMD
-1136 ANLED
+1136 ANLDD

-1166 DDATLEEKKKAVKKI
+1166 DDATMEEKKEAVEKI
-1181 REVREDD
+1181 KEVREDD

-1203 EVVVDK
+1203 EVVVEK
-1209 DPVDANNTYELH
+1209 DTTKADNTYELH
-1221 TSPLR
+1221 TSPLK

-1268 SRINEDDFVQSIRS
+1268 SRINENDFVRSIRNI
-1282 VCPVPPPDCYEH
+1282 CPVPPPDCYEH
-1294 DSEHDLKRFF
+1294 EPEHDLKRFF
-1304 INDDRISYLDGKY
+1304 INDDRIIYLDGRY
-1317 KVDPK
+1317 QVDPK
-1322 SFERA
+1322 ALERA

-1346 SYGPNGPSW
+1346 SYGPKGPSW

-1374 EQYGTNL
+1374 EPYGTNL

-1421 QSAMSLQYEQFEN
+1421 QSAMSLQNEQFEN

-1443 LRARVV
+1443 LRAHVV

-1509 TWAIYEICFGKTR
+1509 TWAIYEICFGETR
-1522 PRQEFKDADFEF
+1522 PRQDFKDADFEF
-1534 DDYGPEDQRVPL
+1534 DDYGPEDKRVPL

-1638 APIPRTFYSSTSLVL
+1638 APIPRTFYSSTSQVL
-1653 KQCEDYFD
+1653 KNCEDYFD
-1661 KLWEDYSTV
+1661 KLWEEYSTV
-1670 EKEEYQGSQLGDTC
+1670 EKEEYQGSRLGDTC

-1737 PMFISLRPASSS
+1737 PMFISLRPASFS

-1790 STAAA
+1790 SFAAA

>member
-1 MAGQGASNPVNIF
+1 MTGQGASNMVNIF

-26 GQPQNWANRLR
+26 GQPQNWATRLR
-37 RPRAPVEFHK
+37 RPRAPVEFQR
-47 NSEQDELI
+47 NSEQDDLI

-65 PENHAKFNFRV
+65 PENHDKFNFRV
-76 RWFAEIARYALGY
+76 RWFAEVARYALGY

-135 LMDNRA
+135 LMDSRA

-165 AFFAIVHSDEKQRF
+165 SFFAIAHSDEKQRF

-189 WHNTGHQYDMPFS
+189 WHNTGNQYDMPFS

-213 LSYNISPEKLNH
+213 LMQNISPEKLNH
-225 RLTSVAARCLG
+225 RLTSVEARCLG
-236 HVVHV
+236 HVFHV
-241 TRKENWASVERYG
+241 TRRENWASIERYG
-254 LMRDH
+254 LMRDP
-259 QSWNRRS
+259 QSWNRRN

-276 MYSNPQTSPYIPLG
+276 MYSNPQTLPYIPLG

-296 RNYEQPLYVKLNV
+296 RDYGQPLYVKLDV

-329 HYDVEPTYLDISA
+329 HCDVEPTYLDICVD
-342 SEPRPQD
+342 EPRPED
-349 APEPAKELRSP
+349 APEPAKELINS
-360 LPAEKMVE
+360 LPAEKIME
-368 KVKREKEQQDNL
+368 KINREKEQQDRL
-380 RSLFNRLLKDKK
+380 RSLFTRLSQDPAFAHETL
-392 YALEVIRRIDD
+392 RRI
-403 NEPGMEQIKRH
+403 NAFEPGVEQARRH
-414 MSLWLDELTI
+414 MLLWLDELTYD
-424 SAIARFFSSD
+424 AILRFFSSD
-434 NDPTREYNRSRLRSR
+434 NDPRREYNRSRLRSR

-480 GYNAPTLVINGDGA
+480 GYSTPKLIVDGDGV
-494 TTRSLF
+494 TSRSLF
-500 MVHPLVLSKDQAN
+500 MVHPLVLSKDQQN

-523 FDRIWKDITSRGS
+523 FDHLWRDITSRRP
-536 TARTSG
+536 TARTSEE
-542 GPQGDEEDDS
+542 PQQDEEDDS
-552 AHAAEREMTWFIQN
+552 AHVAEREMTWFIQN

-573 PWMVYDIGMVSLH
+573 PWMIYDIGMVSLH
-586 DRTGTRVLQSTGEDV
+586 DRVGTRVLQSTGEDV

-626 PSVYGTEEDPKT
+626 PSVYGTEENPKT

-680 GIQSIELSSFL
+680 GIASVELSSFL

-719 EAFNNPLFA
+719 EAFNSPLFA

-740 GRVMHLVSERVC
+740 GRVMHLLSELVC
-752 DFFIKVLPKWVLD
+752 DFFIKVLPKWVLN
-765 HSILWEEFMILDP
+765 HSILWEDFMILDP
-778 DTNLPAYKTSEAA
+778 HTKLPVYKTSEAA
-791 LQAEVNP
+791 LQAERNP

-808 FKKFRFSARVVW
+808 FKKFRFSARIVW

-849 REYVQARVAVS
+849 RDYVQARVAVS

-894 SSGTYEPS
+894 SSGTYESS

-909 LQNILKGVYK
+909 LQDILKGIFK
-919 IQKNEELAR
+919 IQKDEELAK
-928 EREEEEEQAA
+928 ERDEEEEQAA
-938 QNISNL
+938 QNISYL

-958 PVWRSIVN
+958 PVWRSIVD
-966 KYREGDQV
+966 KYRRGDQV
-974 LQREAVKITHL
+974 LQGEAVKITHL
-985 FKDKKNNEKATEVF
+985 FRDQKDNEKATETF
-999 SSERTDFHETSEPLP
+999 SSERTDFYETSGPLP
-1014 RTMGENL
+1014 RTEGENL
-1021 VEDLLTKNV
+1021 VEDLLTKGV
-1030 AERAFEAGEEVPPYT
+1030 AEQAFEAGV
-1045 RVSTIAGG
+1045 
-1053 IYTGSMMLTK
+1053 
-1063 DEDME
+1063 
-1068 EEAPEEDPAVE
+1068 
-1079 PEKDEEMFDENA
+1079 
-1091 GTFPSEGPKME
+1091 FPSEEQKME

-1112 TPHFLSREIGEDSAA
+1112 TPHFLSREKGEDSTA
-1127 SYLPSGEKD
+1127 SHLPSGEMD
-1136 ANLED
+1136 ANLDD
-1141 TSGQR
+1141 TSGQQ

-1166 DDATLEEKKKAVKKI
+1166 DDATMEEKKEAVEKI
-1181 REVREDD
+1181 KEVREDD
-1188 GEKKLEAEIQESFPS
+1188 EEKKLEAEIQESFPS
-1203 EVVVDK
+1203 EVVVEK
-1209 DPVDANNTYELH
+1209 DTTKADNTYELH
-1221 TSPLR
+1221 TSPLK

-1238 FYQLCFRETH
+1238 FYQLRFRETH
-1248 ARLLNHVCFRKG
+1248 ARLLNHVCFRKD

-1268 SRINEDDFVQSIRS
+1268 SRINENDFVRSIRN
-1282 VCPVPPPDCYEH
+1282 VCPVPPPICYEH
-1294 DSEHDLKRFF
+1294 ERGHDLKRFF
-1304 INDDRISYLDGKY
+1304 INDDRIIYLDGRY
-1317 KVDPK
+1317 QVDPRAL
-1322 SFERA
+1322 ERA
-1327 EHARE
+1327 GHARE

-1346 SYGPNGPSW
+1346 LYGPKGPSW

-1374 EQYGTNL
+1374 EPYGTNL

-1414 SAMRPRK
+1414 GAMKPRK
-1421 QSAMSLQYEQFEN
+1421 QCAMSLQNEQFEN

-1443 LRARVV
+1443 LRAHVV

-1492 IIAGHDQDL
+1492 IIAGHDQEF

-1509 TWAIYEICFGKTR
+1509 TWAIYEICFGETR
-1522 PRQEFKDADFEF
+1522 PRQDFKDADFEF
-1534 DDYGPEDQRVPL
+1534 DDYGPEDKRVPL

-1628 ARVKADPGIK
+1628 ARVQADPGIK
-1638 APIPRTFYSSTSLVL
+1638 APIPRTFYSSTSQVL
-1653 KQCEDYFD
+1653 KKCEDYFD
-1661 KLWEDYSTV
+1661 KLWEEYSTV
-1670 EKEEYQGSQLGDTC
+1670 EKEEYQGSRLGDTC

-1693 SMSEEEYE
+1693 SMSVEEYE

-1737 PMFISLRPASSS
+1737 PMFISLRPASLS
-1749 SGDRRQYRMGA
+1749 SGDRRQYRTA
-1760 TLHEAKLRRK
+1760 TTLQEANVRRK
-1770 ERQKENKRKGRPP
+1770 ERQKQNKRKGRPP

-1790 STAAA
+1790 TSAAA

>member
-1 MAGQGASNPVNIF
+1 MAGQGASSRGPLNIL
-14 EYARNWSQKVPW
+14 EYAQNWSCKVPW
-26 GQPQNWANRLR
+26 GKSENWANRLR
-37 RPRAPVEFHK
+37 RPRTLVEFQK

-55 LTDILAMCLA
+55 IADILAMCLT
-65 PENHAKFNFRV
+65 PGNRDSFDFRV
-76 RWFAEIARYALGY
+76 RWFSEIARYALGY

-109 AWRQNDYGKIAT
+109 LWRNNEYGKIAT

-157 SPFRIYPN
+157 SPFSIYPH
-165 AFFAIVHSDEKQRF
+165 AFFAILHSDEKQRF

-189 WHNTGHQYDMPFS
+189 WHNTGNQYDMPFS

-225 RLTSVAARCLG
+225 RLTSVEARCLG
-236 HVVHV
+236 HVFHV
-241 TRKENWASVERYG
+241 TRKENWASIERYG
-254 LMRDH
+254 LMRDP
-259 QSWNRRS
+259 QSWNRRN

-296 RNYEQPLYVKLNV
+296 RNYDQPLYVKLDV
-309 IRWLQAGRPLYFSNN
+309 IRWLQAGLPLYFSNN

-329 HYDVEPTYLDISA
+329 HCDVEPTYLDICVD
-342 SEPRPQD
+342 EPRPED
-349 APEPAKELRSP
+349 APEPAKELINP
-360 LPAEKMVE
+360 LPAEKIVE
-368 KVKREKEQQDNL
+368 KINREKEQQDRL
-380 RSLFNRLLKDKK
+380 RAWFTRLSFDKP
-392 YALEVIRRIDD
+392 YARELLRRIHAD
-403 NEPGMEQIKRH
+403 EPETKQAKRH
-414 MSLWLDELTI
+414 MSLWLDEL
-424 SAIARFFSSD
+424 SLGAIARFVSYD
-434 NDPTREYNRSRLRSR
+434 NHPARENNRSRLRSR

-480 GYNAPTLVINGDGA
+480 GYSAPMLIINGDGA

-523 FDRIWKDITSRGS
+523 FDHIWKDITSRGS

-552 AHAAEREMTWFIQN
+552 AHVAEREMTWFIQN

-586 DRTGTRVLQSTGEDV
+586 DRIGTRVLQSTGEDV

-638 YAPSFEP
+638 YAPNFEP

-709 QWDNFGNTVE
+709 QWDNFGKTVE

-740 GRVMHLVSERVC
+740 GRVMHLLSELVC

-778 DTNLPAYKTSEAA
+778 VTNLPVYKTSEDA
-791 LQAEVNP
+791 LYAEADP
-798 EKYHTHFAMN
+798 EKYHKHFAMN

-919 IQKNEELAR
+919 IQKNEERAR

-949 ELDFDDDDV
+949 ELDFDDDSV
-958 PVWRSIVN
+958 PVWRAIVD

-985 FKDKKNNEKATEVF
+985 FKDKKDNEKATEVF

-1021 VEDLLTKNV
+1021 VEDLLTKDV
-1030 AERAFEAGEEVPPYT
+1030 AEQAFEAGEEVPPYT

-1079 PEKDEEMFDENA
+1079 LEKDEEMFDESA
-1091 GTFPSEGPKME
+1091 GAFPSEGPKME
-1102 VDQEEAKEES
+1102 VDQKEAKEES
-1112 TPHFLSREIGEDSAA
+1112 TPYFLSREIGEDSAA

-1136 ANLED
+1136 ANLDD

-1146 KSKKSRLNKIPDP
+1146 KSKRSRLNKIPDP

-1181 REVREDD
+1181 KEVREDD

-1209 DPVDANNTYELH
+1209 DPWM
-1221 TSPLR
+1221 
-1226 LLGELTGDPGIG
+1226 LTIPMSCI
-1238 FYQLCFRETH
+1238 
-1248 ARLLNHVCFRKG
+1248 
-1260 EISHPHYQ
+1260 PH
-1268 SRINEDDFVQSIRS
+1268 
-1282 VCPVPPPDCYEH
+1282 
-1294 DSEHDLKRFF
+1294 L
-1304 INDDRISYLDGKY
+1304 
-1317 KVDPK
+1317 
-1322 SFERA
+1322 
-1327 EHARE
+1327 
-1332 ELEDTKKEL
+1332 
-1341 KKELE
+1341 
-1346 SYGPNGPSW
+1346 
-1355 DFVTFYEELC
+1355 
-1365 RRFLKGRIE
+1365 
-1374 EQYGTNL
+1374 
-1381 LASSESLTFLS
+1381 
-1392 WNYGNMVRG
+1392 
-1401 QKYTTPRFLQGLD
+1401 
-1414 SAMRPRK
+1414 
-1421 QSAMSLQYEQFEN
+1421 
-1434 NLFFNMLFF
+1434 
-1443 LRARVV
+1443 
-1449 ILQEAHLLVP
+1449 
-1459 AKEFI
+1459 
-1464 EQKNWTVCFNDWE
+1464 
-1477 NLAVMARLAPGGYVK
+1477 
-1492 IIAGHDQDL
+1492 
-1501 GHCEQRDV
+1501 
-1509 TWAIYEICFGKTR
+1509 
-1522 PRQEFKDADFEF
+1522 
-1534 DDYGPEDQRVPL
+1534 
-1546 TRANMHTIRVCN
+1546 
-1558 YHVDT
+1558 
-1563 HRAVDAHLLTGEQTA
+1563 
-1578 LMLYECFVYE
+1578 
-1588 VDIISG
+1588 
-1594 DANSLAYRM
+1594 
-1603 SGYKR
+1603 
-1608 QPMANYYYSTMQHW
+1608 
-1622 IRRFSE
+1622 
-1628 ARVKADPGIK
+1628 
-1638 APIPRTFYSSTSLVL
+1638 
-1653 KQCEDYFD
+1653 
-1661 KLWEDYSTV
+1661 
-1670 EKEEYQGSQLGDTC
+1670 
-1684 LSTIVEWGH
+1684 
-1693 SMSEEEYE
+1693 
-1701 NSTVSTK
+1701 
-1708 EFICNFSENFAMI
+1708 
-1721 DTEVMCSRPTD
+1721 
-1732 EDSHG
+1732 
-1737 PMFISLRPASSS
+1737 
-1749 SGDRRQYRMGA
+1749 
-1760 TLHEAKLRRK
+1760 
-1770 ERQKENKRKGRPP
+1770 
-1783 TSDQAAS
+1783 
-1790 STAAA
+1790 

>member
-1 MAGQGASNPVNIF
+1 MDFVSTEMAGQGASNPVNIF

-26 GQPQNWANRLR
+26 GESQNWANRLR

-55 LTDILAMCLA
+55 LADILAMCLA

-109 AWRQNDYGKIAT
+109 SWRQNEYGKIAT

-157 SPFRIYPN
+157 SPFSIYPH
-165 AFFAIVHSDEKQRF
+165 AFFAILHSDEKQRF

-189 WHNTGHQYDMPFS
+189 WHNTGNQYDMPFS

-225 RLTSVAARCLG
+225 RLTSVEARCLG
-236 HVVHV
+236 HVFHV
-241 TRKENWASVERYG
+241 TRKENWASIERYG
-254 LMRDH
+254 LMRDP
-259 QSWNRRS
+259 QSWNRRN

-276 MYSNPQTSPYIPLG
+276 MYSNPQTLPYIPLG

-296 RNYEQPLYVKLNV
+296 RDQNQPLYVKLDV

-329 HYDVEPTYLDISA
+329 HCDVEPTYLDICVD
-342 SEPRPQD
+342 EPRPED
-349 APEPAKELRSP
+349 APEPAKELIHP

-368 KVKREKEQQDNL
+368 KINREKEQQDRL
-380 RSLFNRLLKDKK
+380 RALFTRLSIDKP
-392 YALEVIRRIDD
+392 YARELLRRIHAD
-403 NEPGMEQIKRH
+403 EPETKQAKRH
-414 MSLWLDELTI
+414 MSLWLDEL
-424 SAIARFFSSD
+424 SLGAIARFVSYD
-434 NDPTREYNRSRLRSR
+434 NHPSREYNRSRLRSR

-480 GYNAPTLVINGDGA
+480 GYSAPMLIINGDGA

-523 FDRIWKDITSRGS
+523 FDHLWKDITSRGS

-552 AHAAEREMTWFIQN
+552 AHVAEREMTWFIQN

-586 DRTGTRVLQSTGEDV
+586 DRIGTRVLQSTGEDV

-638 YAPSFEP
+638 YAPNFEP
-645 GISQWMELAQ
+645 GVSQWMELAQ

-740 GRVMHLVSERVC
+740 GRVMHLVSELVC

-778 DTNLPAYKTSEAA
+778 DTNLPVYKTSEDA
-791 LQAEVNP
+791 LYAERDP
-798 EKYHTHFAMN
+798 EKYHRHFAMN

-919 IQKNEELAR
+919 IQKNEERAR

-949 ELDFDDDDV
+949 ELDFDD
-958 PVWRSIVN
+958 
-966 KYREGDQV
+966 
-974 LQREAVKITHL
+974 
-985 FKDKKNNEKATEVF
+985 
-999 SSERTDFHETSEPLP
+999 
-1014 RTMGENL
+1014 
-1021 VEDLLTKNV
+1021 
-1030 AERAFEAGEEVPPYT
+1030 
-1045 RVSTIAGG
+1045 
-1053 IYTGSMMLTK
+1053 
-1063 DEDME
+1063 
-1068 EEAPEEDPAVE
+1068 
-1079 PEKDEEMFDENA
+1079 EM
-1091 GTFPSEGPKME
+1091 
-1102 VDQEEAKEES
+1102 
-1112 TPHFLSREIGEDSAA
+1112 
-1127 SYLPSGEKD
+1127 
-1136 ANLED
+1136 
-1141 TSGQR
+1141 
-1146 KSKKSRLNKIPDP
+1146 
-1159 HFHEEVQ
+1159 
-1166 DDATLEEKKKAVKKI
+1166 
-1181 REVREDD
+1181 
-1188 GEKKLEAEIQESFPS
+1188 
-1203 EVVVDK
+1203 
-1209 DPVDANNTYELH
+1209 
-1221 TSPLR
+1221 
-1226 LLGELTGDPGIG
+1226 
-1238 FYQLCFRETH
+1238 C
-1248 ARLLNHVCFRKG
+1248 
-1260 EISHPHYQ
+1260 
-1268 SRINEDDFVQSIRS
+1268 
-1282 VCPVPPPDCYEH
+1282 
-1294 DSEHDLKRFF
+1294 
-1304 INDDRISYLDGKY
+1304 
-1317 KVDPK
+1317 
-1322 SFERA
+1322 
-1327 EHARE
+1327 
-1332 ELEDTKKEL
+1332 
-1341 KKELE
+1341 
-1346 SYGPNGPSW
+1346 
-1355 DFVTFYEELC
+1355 
-1365 RRFLKGRIE
+1365 
-1374 EQYGTNL
+1374 QYG
-1381 LASSESLTFLS
+1381 
-1392 WNYGNMVRG
+1392 
-1401 QKYTTPRFLQGLD
+1401 
-1414 SAMRPRK
+1414 
-1421 QSAMSLQYEQFEN
+1421 
-1434 NLFFNMLFF
+1434 
-1443 LRARVV
+1443 
-1449 ILQEAHLLVP
+1449 
-1459 AKEFI
+1459 
-1464 EQKNWTVCFNDWE
+1464 
-1477 NLAVMARLAPGGYVK
+1477 AP
-1492 IIAGHDQDL
+1492 L
-1501 GHCEQRDV
+1501 
-1509 TWAIYEICFGKTR
+1509 
-1522 PRQEFKDADFEF
+1522 
-1534 DDYGPEDQRVPL
+1534 
-1546 TRANMHTIRVCN
+1546 
-1558 YHVDT
+1558 
-1563 HRAVDAHLLTGEQTA
+1563 
-1578 LMLYECFVYE
+1578 
-1588 VDIISG
+1588 
-1594 DANSLAYRM
+1594 
-1603 SGYKR
+1603 
-1608 QPMANYYYSTMQHW
+1608 
-1622 IRRFSE
+1622 
-1628 ARVKADPGIK
+1628 
-1638 APIPRTFYSSTSLVL
+1638 STSIEKVIRCYKE
-1653 KQCEDYFD
+1653 KQ
-1661 KLWEDYSTV
+1661 
-1670 EKEEYQGSQLGDTC
+1670 
-1684 LSTIVEWGH
+1684 
-1693 SMSEEEYE
+1693 
-1701 NSTVSTK
+1701 
-1708 EFICNFSENFAMI
+1708 
-1721 DTEVMCSRPTD
+1721 
-1732 EDSHG
+1732 
-1737 PMFISLRPASSS
+1737 
-1749 SGDRRQYRMGA
+1749 
-1760 TLHEAKLRRK
+1760 
-1770 ERQKENKRKGRPP
+1770 
-1783 TSDQAAS
+1783 
-1790 STAAA
+1790 

>member
-1 MAGQGASNPVNIF
+1 MAGQGVSNPVNIF

-26 GQPQNWANRLR
+26 GESQNWATRLR

-47 NSEQDELI
+47 NSEQDDLI
-55 LTDILAMCLA
+55 LADILAMCLA

-109 AWRQNDYGKIAT
+109 SWRHNEYGKIAT

-157 SPFRIYPN
+157 SPFSIYPH
-165 AFFAIVHSDEKQRF
+165 AFFAILHSDEKQRF

-189 WHNTGHQYDMPFS
+189 WHNTGNQYDMPFS

-225 RLTSVAARCLG
+225 RLTSIEARCLG
-236 HVVHV
+236 HVFHV
-241 TRKENWASVERYG
+241 TRKENWASIESYG
-254 LMRDH
+254 LMRDP
-259 QSWNRRS
+259 QSWNRRN

-296 RNYEQPLYVKLNV
+296 RNYDQPLYVKLDV
-309 IRWLQAGRPLYFSNN
+309 LRWLQAGRPLYFSNN

-329 HYDVEPTYLDISA
+329 HCDVEPTYLDICVD
-342 SEPRPQD
+342 EPRPED
-349 APEPAKELRSP
+349 APEPAKELINP
-360 LPAEKMVE
+360 LPAEKIVE
-368 KVKREKEQQDNL
+368 KINREKEQQDRL
-380 RSLFNRLLKDKK
+380 RALFTRLSIDKP
-392 YALEVIRRIDD
+392 YARELLRRIHAD
-403 NEPGMEQIKRH
+403 EPETKQAKRH
-414 MSLWLDELTI
+414 MSLWLDELNLG
-424 SAIARFFSSD
+424 AIARFVSYD
-434 NDPTREYNRSRLRSR
+434 NHPAREYNRSRLRSR

-480 GYNAPTLVINGDGA
+480 GYSAPMLIINGDGA

-523 FDRIWKDITSRGS
+523 FDHLWKDITSRGS

-552 AHAAEREMTWFIQN
+552 AHVAEREMTWFIQN

-586 DRTGTRVLQSTGEDV
+586 DRIGTRVLQSTGEDV

-638 YAPSFEP
+638 YAPNFEP
-645 GISQWMELAQ
+645 GVSQWMELAQ

-740 GRVMHLVSERVC
+740 GRVTHLLSELVC

-778 DTNLPAYKTSEAA
+778 VTNLPVYKTSEDA
-791 LQAEVNP
+791 LYAEQDP
-798 EKYHTHFAMN
+798 EKYHRHFAMN

-833 LHNSN
+833 LRNSN

-902 SKLNLKV
+902 SKLSLKV
-909 LQNILKGVYK
+909 LQDILKGVFK
-919 IQKNEELAR
+919 IKKDEEHAR
-928 EREEEEEQAA
+928 EQEEEEEQAA

-949 ELDFDDDDV
+949 ELDFDDDNV
-958 PVWRSIVN
+958 PVWRSIVD

-985 FKDKKNNEKATEVF
+985 FKDKKDNEKATEVF
-999 SSERTDFHETSEPLP
+999 NSERTDFHETSEPLP

-1021 VEDLLTKNV
+1021 VEDLLTKDV
-1030 AERAFEAGEEVPPYT
+1030 AEQAFEAGEEVPPYT

-1053 IYTGSMMLTK
+1053 IYTGSMTLME

-1068 EEAPEEDPAVE
+1068 EEVLEEDPAVE
-1079 PEKDEEMFDENA
+1079 PVKDEEVFDENA
-1091 GTFPSEGPKME
+1091 GIFPSEEPKME

-1112 TPHFLSREIGEDSAA
+1112 TPYFLSREIGEDSAA
-1127 SYLPSGEKD
+1127 SYLTSGEKD
-1136 ANLED
+1136 ANLDD

-1146 KSKKSRLNKIPDP
+1146 KSKRSRLNKIPDH

-1166 DDATLEEKKKAVKKI
+1166 DNATVEEKERAVEKI
-1181 REVREDD
+1181 KEVREDD

-1209 DPVDANNTYELH
+1209 ATVDDDNTYELH
-1221 TSPLR
+1221 VSPLR
-1226 LLGELTGDPGIG
+1226 LLGEITGHPGIG
-1238 FYQLCFRETH
+1238 FYQQCFRETH

-1268 SRINEDDFVQSIRS
+1268 SRINEDDFVRSIRH
-1282 VCPVPPPDCYEH
+1282 VCPVPPPDCY
-1294 DSEHDLKRFF
+1294 
-1304 INDDRISYLDGKY
+1304 
-1317 KVDPK
+1317 
-1322 SFERA
+1322 
-1327 EHARE
+1327 
-1332 ELEDTKKEL
+1332 DT
-1341 KKELE
+1341 
-1346 SYGPNGPSW
+1346 
-1355 DFVTFYEELC
+1355 T
-1365 RRFLKGRIE
+1365 
-1374 EQYGTNL
+1374 
-1381 LASSESLTFLS
+1381 
-1392 WNYGNMVRG
+1392 
-1401 QKYTTPRFLQGLD
+1401 
-1414 SAMRPRK
+1414 
-1421 QSAMSLQYEQFEN
+1421 QS
-1434 NLFFNMLFF
+1434 
-1443 LRARVV
+1443 
-1449 ILQEAHLLVP
+1449 
-1459 AKEFI
+1459 
-1464 EQKNWTVCFNDWE
+1464 
-1477 NLAVMARLAPGGYVK
+1477 
-1492 IIAGHDQDL
+1492 
-1501 GHCEQRDV
+1501 
-1509 TWAIYEICFGKTR
+1509 
-1522 PRQEFKDADFEF
+1522 
-1534 DDYGPEDQRVPL
+1534 
-1546 TRANMHTIRVCN
+1546 
-1558 YHVDT
+1558 
-1563 HRAVDAHLLTGEQTA
+1563 
-1578 LMLYECFVYE
+1578 
-1588 VDIISG
+1588 
-1594 DANSLAYRM
+1594 
-1603 SGYKR
+1603 
-1608 QPMANYYYSTMQHW
+1608 
-1622 IRRFSE
+1622 
-1628 ARVKADPGIK
+1628 
-1638 APIPRTFYSSTSLVL
+1638 
-1653 KQCEDYFD
+1653 
-1661 KLWEDYSTV
+1661 
-1670 EKEEYQGSQLGDTC
+1670 
-1684 LSTIVEWGH
+1684 
-1693 SMSEEEYE
+1693 
-1701 NSTVSTK
+1701 
-1708 EFICNFSENFAMI
+1708 MI
-1721 DTEVMCSRPTD
+1721 
-1732 EDSHG
+1732 
-1737 PMFISLRPASSS
+1737 
-1749 SGDRRQYRMGA
+1749 
-1760 TLHEAKLRRK
+1760 
-1770 ERQKENKRKGRPP
+1770 
-1783 TSDQAAS
+1783 
-1790 STAAA
+1790 

>member
-1 MAGQGASNPVNIF
+1 MDFVSTEIPGQGASNPVNIF

-26 GQPQNWANRLR
+26 GESQNWANRLR

-55 LTDILAMCLA
+55 LADILAMCLA

-109 AWRQNDYGKIAT
+109 SWRHNEYGKIAT

-157 SPFRIYPN
+157 SPFSIYPH
-165 AFFAIVHSDEKQRF
+165 AFFAILHSDEKQRF

-189 WHNTGHQYDMPFS
+189 WHNTGNQYDMPFS

-225 RLTSVAARCLG
+225 KLTSIEARCLG
-236 HVVHV
+236 HVFHV
-241 TRKENWASVERYG
+241 TRKENWASIESYG
-254 LMRDH
+254 LMRDP
-259 QSWNRRS
+259 QSWNRRN

-296 RNYEQPLYVKLNV
+296 RNYDQPLYVKLDV

-329 HYDVEPTYLDISA
+329 HCDVEPTYLDICVD
-342 SEPRPQD
+342 EPRSED
-349 APEPAKELRSP
+349 APEPAKELINP
-360 LPAEKMVE
+360 LPAEKIVE
-368 KVKREKEQQDNL
+368 KINREKEQQDRL
-380 RSLFNRLLKDKK
+380 RALFTRLSIDKP
-392 YALEVIRRIDD
+392 YARELLRRIHAD
-403 NEPGMEQIKRH
+403 EPETKQAKRH
-414 MSLWLDELTI
+414 MSLWLDELNLD
-424 SAIARFFSSD
+424 AIARFVSYD
-434 NDPTREYNRSRLRSR
+434 NHPAREYNRSRLRSR

-480 GYNAPTLVINGDGA
+480 GYSAPMLIINGDGA

-523 FDRIWKDITSRGS
+523 FDHLWKDITSRGS

-552 AHAAEREMTWFIQN
+552 AHVAEREMTWFIQN

-573 PWMVYDIGMVSLH
+573 PWVVYDIGMVSLH
-586 DRTGTRVLQSTGEDV
+586 DRIGTRVLQSTGEDV

-626 PSVYGTEEDPKT
+626 PSVYGTE
-638 YAPSFEP
+638 ANFEP
-645 GISQWMELAQ
+645 GVSQWMELAQ

-740 GRVMHLVSERVC
+740 GRVMHLLSELVC

-778 DTNLPAYKTSEAA
+778 VTNLPVYKTSEDA
-791 LQAEVNP
+791 LYAEQDP
-798 EKYHTHFAMN
+798 EKYHRHFAMN

-838 SRFVQHACYQL
+838 SRFAQHACYQL

-902 SKLNLKV
+902 PKLNLKV

-919 IQKNEELAR
+919 IQKNEERAR

-949 ELDFDDDDV
+949 ELDFDDDNV
-958 PVWRSIVN
+958 PVWRSIVD
-966 KYREGDQV
+966 KYRKGDQV

-985 FKDKKNNEKATEVF
+985 FKDKKDNEKATEVF

-1021 VEDLLTKNV
+1021 VEDLLTKDV
-1030 AERAFEAGEEVPPYT
+1030 AEQAFEAGEEVPPYT

-1053 IYTGSMMLTK
+1053 IYTGSMTLME

-1068 EEAPEEDPAVE
+1068 EEVLEEDPAVE
-1079 PEKDEEMFDENA
+1079 PVKDEEVFDENA
-1091 GTFPSEGPKME
+1091 GIFPSEEPKME
-1102 VDQEEAKEES
+1102 VDQEEAKDES
-1112 TPHFLSREIGEDSAA
+1112 APHFLSREIGEDSAA
-1127 SYLPSGEKD
+1127 SHLPSGEMD
-1136 ANLED
+1136 ANLDD

-1146 KSKKSRLNKIPDP
+1146 KSKRSRLNKIPDP
-1159 HFHEEVQ
+1159 HFHEVVQ
-1166 DDATLEEKKKAVKKI
+1166 DDATMEEKKKAVKKI
-1181 REVREDD
+1181 KEVREDD

-1209 DPVDANNTYELH
+1209 ATVDGDNTYELH
-1221 TSPLR
+1221 VSPLR
-1226 LLGELTGDPGIG
+1226 LLGEITGDPGIG

-1268 SRINEDDFVQSIRS
+1268 SRINEDDFVRSIRN

-1317 KVDPK
+1317 QVDPK
-1322 SFERA
+1322 ALERA

-1332 ELEDTKKEL
+1332 ELEGTKKEL

-1346 SYGPNGPSW
+1346 SPSW
-1355 DFVTFYEELC
+1355 DFVTF
-1365 RRFLKGRIE
+1365 
-1374 EQYGTNL
+1374 
-1381 LASSESLTFLS
+1381 
-1392 WNYGNMVRG
+1392 
-1401 QKYTTPRFLQGLD
+1401 
-1414 SAMRPRK
+1414 
-1421 QSAMSLQYEQFEN
+1421 
-1434 NLFFNMLFF
+1434 
-1443 LRARVV
+1443 
-1449 ILQEAHLLVP
+1449 
-1459 AKEFI
+1459 
-1464 EQKNWTVCFNDWE
+1464 
-1477 NLAVMARLAPGGYVK
+1477 
-1492 IIAGHDQDL
+1492 
-1501 GHCEQRDV
+1501 
-1509 TWAIYEICFGKTR
+1509 
-1522 PRQEFKDADFEF
+1522 
-1534 DDYGPEDQRVPL
+1534 
-1546 TRANMHTIRVCN
+1546 
-1558 YHVDT
+1558 
-1563 HRAVDAHLLTGEQTA
+1563 
-1578 LMLYECFVYE
+1578 
-1588 VDIISG
+1588 
-1594 DANSLAYRM
+1594 
-1603 SGYKR
+1603 
-1608 QPMANYYYSTMQHW
+1608 
-1622 IRRFSE
+1622 
-1628 ARVKADPGIK
+1628 
-1638 APIPRTFYSSTSLVL
+1638 
-1653 KQCEDYFD
+1653 
-1661 KLWEDYSTV
+1661 
-1670 EKEEYQGSQLGDTC
+1670 
-1684 LSTIVEWGH
+1684 
-1693 SMSEEEYE
+1693 
-1701 NSTVSTK
+1701 
-1708 EFICNFSENFAMI
+1708 
-1721 DTEVMCSRPTD
+1721 
-1732 EDSHG
+1732 
-1737 PMFISLRPASSS
+1737 
-1749 SGDRRQYRMGA
+1749 
-1760 TLHEAKLRRK
+1760 
-1770 ERQKENKRKGRPP
+1770 
-1783 TSDQAAS
+1783 
-1790 STAAA
+1790 

>member
-1 MAGQGASNPVNIF
+1 MAGQGASSRPPLNLF
-14 EYARNWSQKVPW
+14 EYAQNWSCKVPW
-26 GQPQNWANRLR
+26 GKSENWANRLR
-37 RPRAPVEFHK
+37 RPRTLVEFQR
-47 NSEQDELI
+47 NSEHDDLI
-55 LTDILAMCLA
+55 LADILAMCLT
-65 PENHAKFNFRV
+65 PGNRDSFDFRV
-76 RWFAEIARYALGY
+76 RWFSDIARCALGY
-89 VTQEEEDEYE
+89 VTQEEEDDYE
-99 RSRQFVATRV
+99 KRRQFVATRV
-109 AWRQNDYGKIAT
+109 QWKQNEFGQIST

-135 LMDNRA
+135 LMDSRA

-149 TEGTARMP
+149 IEGTARMP
-157 SPFRIYPN
+157 SPFGIHPFS
-165 AFFAIVHSDEKQRF
+165 FFAILHSDEKQRF

-189 WHNTGHQYDMPFS
+189 WHNTGNQYDMPFS

-213 LSYNISPEKLNH
+213 LMQNISPEKLNH
-225 RLTSVAARCLG
+225 RLTSVEARCLG
-236 HVVHV
+236 HVFHV
-241 TRKENWASVERYG
+241 TRRENWASIERYG
-254 LMRDH
+254 LMRDP
-259 QSWNRRS
+259 QSWNRRN

-276 MYSNPQTSPYIPLG
+276 MYSNPQTLPYIPLG

-296 RNYEQPLYVKLNV
+296 RDYGQPLYVKLDV

-329 HYDVEPTYLDISA
+329 HCDVEPTYLDICVD
-342 SEPRPQD
+342 EPRPED
-349 APEPAKELRSP
+349 APEPAKELINS
-360 LPAEKMVE
+360 LPAEKIME
-368 KVKREKEQQDNL
+368 KINREKEQQDRL
-380 RSLFNRLLKDKK
+380 RSLFTRLSQDPAFAHETL
-392 YALEVIRRIDD
+392 RRI
-403 NEPGMEQIKRH
+403 NAFEPGVEQARRH
-414 MSLWLDELTI
+414 MLLWLDELTYD
-424 SAIARFFSSD
+424 AIVRFFSSD
-434 NDPTREYNRSRLRSR
+434 NDPRREYNRSRLRSR

-480 GYNAPTLVINGDGA
+480 GYSTPKLIVDGDGV
-494 TTRSLF
+494 TSRSLF
-500 MVHPLVLSKDQAN
+500 MVHPLVLSKDQQN
-513 LVKADEEVIR
+513 LLKADEEVIR
-523 FDRIWKDITSRGS
+523 FDHLWRDITSRRP
-536 TARTSG
+536 TARTSEE
-542 GPQGDEEDDS
+542 PQQDEEDDS
-552 AHAAEREMTWFIQN
+552 AHVAEREMTWFIQN

-573 PWMVYDIGMVSLH
+573 PWMIYDIGMVSLH
-586 DRTGTRVLQSTGEDV
+586 DRVGTRVLQSTGEDV

-680 GIQSIELSSFL
+680 GISSVELSSFL

-740 GRVMHLVSERVC
+740 GRVMHLLSELVC
-752 DFFIKVLPKWVLD
+752 DFFIKVLPKWVLK

-778 DTNLPAYKTSEAA
+778 HTNLPVYKTSEAA
-791 LQAEVNP
+791 LYAETNP

-808 FKKFRFSARVVW
+808 FKKFRFSARIVW

-849 REYVQARVAVS
+849 RDYVQARVAVS

-909 LQNILKGVYK
+909 LQDILKGIFK
-919 IQKNEELAR
+919 IQKDEELAKKR
-928 EREEEEEQAA
+928 DEEEEQAA
-938 QNISNL
+938 QNISYL

-958 PVWRSIVN
+958 PVWRSIVD
-966 KYREGDQV
+966 KYRGGDQV
-974 LQREAVKITHL
+974 LQGEAVKITHL
-985 FKDKKNNEKATEVF
+985 FRDQKDNEKATETF
-999 SSERTDFHETSEPLP
+999 SSERTDFYETSGPLP
-1014 RTMGENL
+1014 RTKGENL
-1021 VEDLLTKNV
+1021 VEDLFTKDV
-1030 AERAFEAGEEVPPYT
+1030 AEQ
-1045 RVSTIAGG
+1045 
-1053 IYTGSMMLTK
+1053 
-1063 DEDME
+1063 
-1068 EEAPEEDPAVE
+1068 
-1079 PEKDEEMFDENA
+1079 
-1091 GTFPSEGPKME
+1091 FPSEEPRME

-1112 TPHFLSREIGEDSAA
+1112 TPHFLSREKGEDSTA
-1127 SYLPSGEKD
+1127 SHLPSGEMD
-1136 ANLED
+1136 ANLDD
-1141 TSGQR
+1141 TSGHR

-1159 HFHEEVQ
+1159 QFHEEVQ
-1166 DDATLEEKKKAVKKI
+1166 DDATMEEKKEAVEKI
-1181 REVREDD
+1181 KEVREDD
-1188 GEKKLEAEIQESFPS
+1188 EEKKLEAEIQESFPS
-1203 EVVVDK
+1203 EVVVEK
-1209 DPVDANNTYELH
+1209 DTTKADNTYELH
-1221 TSPLR
+1221 TSPLK

-1238 FYQLCFRETH
+1238 FYQLRFRETH

-1268 SRINEDDFVQSIRS
+1268 ARIDENDFVRSIRN
-1282 VCPVPPPDCYEH
+1282 VCPVPPPVCYEH
-1294 DSEHDLKRFF
+1294 ERGHDLKRFF
-1304 INDDRISYLDGKY
+1304 INDDRIIYLDGRY
-1317 KVDPK
+1317 QVDPRAL
-1322 SFERA
+1322 ERA
-1327 EHARE
+1327 GHARE
-1332 ELEDTKKEL
+1332 ELEDTKKKL
-1341 KKELE
+1341 KDELE
-1346 SYGPNGPSW
+1346 SYGPKGPSW

-1374 EQYGTNL
+1374 EPYGTNL

-1414 SAMRPRK
+1414 GAMKPRK
-1421 QSAMSLQYEQFEN
+1421 QSAMSLQNEQFEN

-1443 LRARVV
+1443 LRAHVV

-1477 NLAVMARLAPGGYVK
+1477 NLAAMARLAPGGYIK
-1492 IIAGHDQDL
+1492 IIAGHDQEF

-1509 TWAIYEICFGKTR
+1509 TWAIYEICFGETR
-1522 PRQEFKDADFEF
+1522 PRQDFKDADFES
-1534 DDYGPEDQRVPL
+1534 DDYGPEDKRVPL

-1578 LMLYECFVYE
+1578 LMIYECFVYE

-1628 ARVKADPGIK
+1628 ARVQADPGIK
-1638 APIPRTFYSSTSLVL
+1638 APIPRTFYSSTSQVL
-1653 KQCEDYFD
+1653 KKCEDYFD
-1661 KLWEDYSTV
+1661 KLWEEYSTV
-1670 EKEEYQGSQLGDTC
+1670 EKEEYQGSRLGDTC

-1737 PMFISLRPASSS
+1737 PMFISLRPASLS
-1749 SGDRRQYRMGA
+1749 SGDRRQYRAAA
-1760 TLHEAKLRRK
+1760 TLQEANVRRK
-1770 ERQKENKRKGRPP
+1770 ERQKAE
-1783 TSDQAAS
+1783 
-1790 STAAA
+1790 

>member
-1 MAGQGASNPVNIF
+1 MDFVSTEMAGQGVSNPVNIF

-26 GQPQNWANRLR
+26 GESQNWATRLR

-47 NSEQDELI
+47 NSEQDDLI
-55 LTDILAMCLA
+55 LADFLAMCLA

-109 AWRQNDYGKIAT
+109 SWRHNEYGKIAT

-157 SPFRIYPN
+157 SPFSIYPH
-165 AFFAIVHSDEKQRF
+165 AFFAILHSDEKQRF

-189 WHNTGHQYDMPFS
+189 WHNTGNQYDMPFS

-225 RLTSVAARCLG
+225 RLTSIEARCLG
-236 HVVHV
+236 HVFHV
-241 TRKENWASVERYG
+241 TRKENWASIESYG
-254 LMRDH
+254 LMRDP
-259 QSWNRRS
+259 QSWNRRN

-296 RNYEQPLYVKLNV
+296 RNYDQPLYVKLDV
-309 IRWLQAGRPLYFSNN
+309 LRWLQAGRPLYFSNN

-329 HYDVEPTYLDISA
+329 HCDVEPTYLDICVD
-342 SEPRPQD
+342 EPRPED
-349 APEPAKELRSP
+349 APEPAKELINP
-360 LPAEKMVE
+360 LPAEKIVE
-368 KVKREKEQQDNL
+368 KINREKEQQDRL
-380 RSLFNRLLKDKK
+380 RALFTRLSIDKP
-392 YALEVIRRIDD
+392 YARELLRRIHAD
-403 NEPGMEQIKRH
+403 EPETKQAKRH
-414 MSLWLDELTI
+414 MSLWLDELNLG
-424 SAIARFFSSD
+424 AIARFVSYD
-434 NDPTREYNRSRLRSR
+434 NHPAREYNRSRLRSR

-480 GYNAPTLVINGDGA
+480 GYSAPMLIINGDGA

-523 FDRIWKDITSRGS
+523 FDHLWKDITSRGS

-552 AHAAEREMTWFIQN
+552 AHVAEREMTWFIQN

-586 DRTGTRVLQSTGEDV
+586 DRIGTRVLQSTGEDV

-638 YAPSFEP
+638 YAPNFEP
-645 GISQWMELAQ
+645 GVSQWMELAQ

-740 GRVMHLVSERVC
+740 GRVTHLLSELVC

-778 DTNLPAYKTSEAA
+778 VTNLPVYKTSEDA
-791 LQAEVNP
+791 LYAEQDP
-798 EKYHTHFAMN
+798 EKYHRHFAMN

-833 LHNSN
+833 LRNSN

-902 SKLNLKV
+902 SKLSLKV
-909 LQNILKGVYK
+909 LQDILKGVFK
-919 IQKNEELAR
+919 IKKDEEHAR
-928 EREEEEEQAA
+928 EQEEEEEQAA

-949 ELDFDDDDV
+949 ELDFDDDNV
-958 PVWRSIVN
+958 PVWRSIVD

-985 FKDKKNNEKATEVF
+985 FKDKKDNEKATEVF
-999 SSERTDFHETSEPLP
+999 NSERTDFHETSEPLP

-1021 VEDLLTKNV
+1021 VEDLLTKDV
-1030 AERAFEAGEEVPPYT
+1030 AEQAFEAGEEVPPYT

-1053 IYTGSMMLTK
+1053 IYTGSMTLME

-1068 EEAPEEDPAVE
+1068 EEVLEEDPAVE
-1079 PEKDEEMFDENA
+1079 PVKDEEVFDENA
-1091 GTFPSEGPKME
+1091 GIFPSEEPKME

-1112 TPHFLSREIGEDSAA
+1112 TPYFLSREIGEDSAA
-1127 SYLPSGEKD
+1127 SYLTSGEKD
-1136 ANLED
+1136 ANLDD

-1146 KSKKSRLNKIPDP
+1146 KSKRSRLNKIPDH

-1166 DDATLEEKKKAVKKI
+1166 DNATVEEKERAVEKI
-1181 REVREDD
+1181 KEVREDD

-1209 DPVDANNTYELH
+1209 ATVDDDNTYELH
-1221 TSPLR
+1221 VSPLR
-1226 LLGELTGDPGIG
+1226 LLGEITGHPGIG
-1238 FYQLCFRETH
+1238 FYQQCFRETH

-1268 SRINEDDFVQSIRS
+1268 SRINEDDFVRSIRH
-1282 VCPVPPPDCYEH
+1282 VCPVPPPDCY
-1294 DSEHDLKRFF
+1294 
-1304 INDDRISYLDGKY
+1304 
-1317 KVDPK
+1317 
-1322 SFERA
+1322 
-1327 EHARE
+1327 
-1332 ELEDTKKEL
+1332 DT
-1341 KKELE
+1341 
-1346 SYGPNGPSW
+1346 
-1355 DFVTFYEELC
+1355 T
-1365 RRFLKGRIE
+1365 
-1374 EQYGTNL
+1374 
-1381 LASSESLTFLS
+1381 
-1392 WNYGNMVRG
+1392 
-1401 QKYTTPRFLQGLD
+1401 
-1414 SAMRPRK
+1414 
-1421 QSAMSLQYEQFEN
+1421 QS
-1434 NLFFNMLFF
+1434 
-1443 LRARVV
+1443 
-1449 ILQEAHLLVP
+1449 
-1459 AKEFI
+1459 
-1464 EQKNWTVCFNDWE
+1464 
-1477 NLAVMARLAPGGYVK
+1477 
-1492 IIAGHDQDL
+1492 
-1501 GHCEQRDV
+1501 
-1509 TWAIYEICFGKTR
+1509 
-1522 PRQEFKDADFEF
+1522 
-1534 DDYGPEDQRVPL
+1534 
-1546 TRANMHTIRVCN
+1546 
-1558 YHVDT
+1558 
-1563 HRAVDAHLLTGEQTA
+1563 
-1578 LMLYECFVYE
+1578 
-1588 VDIISG
+1588 
-1594 DANSLAYRM
+1594 
-1603 SGYKR
+1603 
-1608 QPMANYYYSTMQHW
+1608 
-1622 IRRFSE
+1622 
-1628 ARVKADPGIK
+1628 
-1638 APIPRTFYSSTSLVL
+1638 
-1653 KQCEDYFD
+1653 
-1661 KLWEDYSTV
+1661 
-1670 EKEEYQGSQLGDTC
+1670 
-1684 LSTIVEWGH
+1684 
-1693 SMSEEEYE
+1693 
-1701 NSTVSTK
+1701 
-1708 EFICNFSENFAMI
+1708 MI
-1721 DTEVMCSRPTD
+1721 
-1732 EDSHG
+1732 
-1737 PMFISLRPASSS
+1737 
-1749 SGDRRQYRMGA
+1749 
-1760 TLHEAKLRRK
+1760 
-1770 ERQKENKRKGRPP
+1770 
-1783 TSDQAAS
+1783 
-1790 STAAA
+1790 